1 MKIRNLILPAV
12 LLLFSLYSCEVEE
25 PFSKRSEIE
34 EGLPVKVLVPFR
46 TQPGVV
52 ITRADQGAELE
63 NRVNN
68 AYLIVFD
75 EVGNKIGSKFC
86 TEGNGM
92 EPKTGSTGTLEINT
106 ISQNR
111 AYIVGIANL
120 NDGTV
125 GTAYDI
131 TPDMLEQIT
140 TYDQL
145 CSLQVKL
152 SERGVQRGS
161 TFVMTGMVIDEEGNN
176 IIQIPG
182 SESGTSTLSGC
193 ELRFER
199 TDAKIEFIVKTEPA
213 NNSWKNFSF
222 QPNSWRVH
230 KVPAQVLVLKD
241 ENGGDADGKG
251 TEYFSSREVNFEV
264 INRDAATASYT
275 GGSFVFYMPEN
286 KKQPREAIPDNLNK
300 DAAYALRDK
309 QDKNEPAEGDELVL
323 GQEVVN
329 GEFTYAN
336 ENSTYVEMTGTLS
349 YEYTGPNDGQRYY
362 VEADV
367 RYVIHLGYAS
377 GNPNDYDTDR
387 NCNYTYTVTVR
398 GINDIEVEVTA
409 DPQGPG
415 EVRPGAEGDVIY
427 SRAGVY
433 EFDAHYDRRLITINL
448 SEIPDGQT
456 DPDAANGVTWGVR
469 TPFSNGIYDL
479 NAPDNLSGI
488 EDYKWVKFAINSD
501 YGVDDDKYVKYPGDQ
516 NYDDPRIDDGTD
528 NQPPGSSY
536 GYNGDYSNAHLL
548 DVQQFVE
555 RINEMKQEMKQDPYK
570 PTTVAVTVFIDEY
583 VYYRDPVTYTEDLSL
598 WKYSVDQPDRM
609 MYIFIVPGDSKYSP
623 DGESL
628 VINSV
633 LTFRQ
638 KSLRTIYDV
647 NNPDLTS
654 GNTIDGR
661 QGLWGLES
669 IMETGRLETGGSEI
683 ANGDSRSNGRRNT
696 LRCMLGQSYNRT
708 LKWSEVLNTSHHYAM
723 NDGYKNALYACLM
736 RNRDLNGDNI
746 VQANEIRWYLAS
758 VNQLV
763 DIYIGEYAL
772 DREAWLYPENPADR
786 PGSRDNRWHYT
797 TSTYINGNPGNPEV
811 LWSEEGASLGSYGAS
826 QNSNG
831 NLYAYRC
838 VRNLGIALDNPDTE
852 PLPLYTS
859 TYIETTG
866 EYLIDVT
873 RLNPNSRREN
883 FESGYLPEHTDIQI
897 SNLPY
902 AKFLVQGVNSDS
914 PTPEYDLES
923 PARPNYGYLYFTNE
937 QTWEMCRQYEAN
949 LQAGY
954 RMPNLRELLIMLNTL
969 PDEAWKLYE
978 KRWSFGL
985 ISYTYTKK
993 AMYMCKTQF
1002 SRAGESPFNEHGE
1015 IRLSFRMNADNKSI
1029 GLLNDARTEGGYIRA
1044 VKDVRQ

>member
-1 MKIRNLILPAV
+1 MKTKNLILPAV
-12 LLLFSLYSCEVEE
+12 VLLFSLAACEVEE
-25 PFSKRSEIE
+25 PFSKRTEVV
-34 EGLPVKVLVPFR
+34 EGLPVTVTIPFA
-46 TQPGVV
+46 TKAKAVV
-52 ITRADQGAELE
+52 TRAAQDEDLE

-68 AYLIVFD
+68 AYLLIFD
-75 EVGNKIGSKFC
+75 EAGNKIGGRYC
-86 TEGNGM
+86 TLGDGM
-92 EPKTGSTGTLEINT
+92 NQVSDSTGTLETNA

-111 AYIVGIANL
+111 ARIVGIANL
-120 NDGTV
+120 NDGSTS
-125 GTAYDI
+125 TAYDL
-131 TPDMLEQIT
+131 TPAMLDAIT

-145 CSLQVKL
+145 CSLQMKL
-152 SERGVQRGS
+152 SERSVQRGS
-161 TFVMTGMVIDEEGNN
+161 TFIMTGVAIDKTDENN
-176 IIQIPG
+176 SEWVQIPG
-182 SESGTSTLSGC
+182 SESGTVQLNC
-193 ELRFER
+193 RLRFER
-199 TDAKIEFIVKTEPA
+199 TDAKVKFVVTTNQKE
-213 NNSWKNFSF
+213 SFWEYFSF
-222 QPNSWRVH
+222 QPKEWRVC
-230 KVPAQVLVLKD
+230 KVPAQALVIRD
-241 ENGGDADGKG
+241 AEGGDADGEG
-251 TEYFSSREVNFEV
+251 TEYFSSRAVNFEE
-264 INRDAATASYT
+264 ITRDPLEASYQ

-286 KKQPREAIPDNLNK
+286 KKSPKMNIPEQGTEAEQ
-300 DAAYALRDK
+300 YALRDK

-349 YEYTGPNDGQRYY
+349 YEYTGPHDKQRYY

-501 YGVDDDKYVKYPGDQ
+501 YGVESDIFVKYPGDQ
-516 NYDDPRIDDGTD
+516 NYDDPRLEAVND
-528 NQPPGSSY
+528 NQQPGTNEHGLY
-536 GYNGDYSNAHLL
+536 GEGWENARLL
-548 DVQQFVE
+548 DVKQFVE
-555 RINEMKQEMKQDPYK
+555 RINGMKKAGK
-570 PTTVAVTVFIDEY
+570 TGTVAVTVFIDEY

-654 GNTIDGR
+654 GKTIDGR

-669 IMETGRLETGGSEI
+669 VMETGRLETGGDKI
-683 ANGDSRSNGRRNT
+683 SNGSSRNNGRLNT
-696 LRCMLGQSYNRT
+696 LRCMLGTDYNNNES
-708 LKWSEVLNTSHHYAM
+708 LHWSDVLNTSHHYAM
-723 NDGYKNALYACLM
+723 NNGYKNALYACLM

-797 TSTYINGNPGNPEV
+797 TSTYINDNPEV

-852 PLPLYTS
+852 PLPLYTY
-859 TYIETTG
+859 TYIEKNG

-902 AKFLVQGVNSDS
+902 AKFQVQGADDD
-914 PTPEYDLES
+914 YYLLED
-923 PARPNYGYLYFTNE
+923 RGGWF
-937 QTWEMCRQYEAN
+937 WENWYIVEMDFNRCIQEEAN
-949 LQAGY
+949 GELDSGY
-954 RMPNLRELLIMLNTL
+954 RMPNQRELLIMMNVL
-969 PDEAWKLYE
+969 PREAWKNYNNE
-978 KRWSFGL
+978 NHYSGYGF
-985 ISYTYTKK
+985 
-993 AMYMCKTQF
+993 YMCKTKF
-1002 SRAGESPFNEHGE
+1002 SRAGVDPYHSSRNT
-1015 IRLSFRMNADNKSI
+1015 FRMNAKDLSI
-1029 GLLNDARTEGGYIRA
+1029 GVVNEDSDRTGFIRA
-1044 VKDVRQ
+1044 VKDVR

>member
-75 EVGNKIGSKFC
+75 EVGNKIGRKFC

-92 EPKTGSTGTLEINT
+92 EPKTDNTGTLEINT

-152 SERGVQRGS
+152 NERGVQRGS
-161 TFVMTGMVIDEEGNN
+161 TFVMTGMVIDKEGNN

-182 SESGTSTLSGC
+182 SESGPSTLSGC

-241 ENGGDADGKG
+241 ENGGDADGEG

-286 KKQPREAIPDNLNK
+286 KKQPRAVIPDNPNK

-309 QDKNEPAEGDELVL
+309 QDKNTPAEGDDTVS
-323 GQEVVN
+323 GQTEIN

-336 ENSTYVEMTGTLS
+336 ENSTYVEITGTLS
-349 YEYTGPNDGQRYY
+349 YEYVGQQDNNTYY
-362 VEADV
+362 VEADT
-367 RYVIHLGYAS
+367 RYIVHLGYAS

-427 SRAGVY
+427 SRVGVY
-433 EFDAHYDRRLITINL
+433 EFDAHYDRRLIH
-448 SEIPDGQT
+448 IPLDQIPAVEG
-456 DPDAANGVTWGVR
+456 GVTWGVR

-479 NAPDNLSGI
+479 NAPDNVNGI

-501 YGVDDDKYVKYPGDQ
+501 YGVGSDEFVKYPGDQ
-516 NYDDPRIDDGTD
+516 NYNDPKIDDGTD
-528 NQPPGSSY
+528 DLPPGSSY
-536 GYNGDYSNAHLL
+536 GYADNYRDARLL
-548 DVQQFVE
+548 DVKQFVE
-555 RINEMKQEMKQDPYK
+555 RINEMKKDTDQNKLE
-570 PTTVAVTVFIDEY
+570 TVAVTVFIDEY
-583 VYYRDPVTYTEDLSL
+583 VYYRNPVTYTEDLSL

-669 IMETGRLETGGSEI
+669 VMETGRLETGGPAI
-683 ANGDSRSNGRRNT
+683 SNGSSRNNGRLNT
-696 LRCMLGQSYNRT
+696 LRCMLGTDYNNNES
-708 LKWSEVLNTSHHYAM
+708 LHWSDVLNTSHHYAM

-797 TSTYINGNPGNPEV
+797 TSTYNNDNPEV

-826 QNSNG
+826 QSING
-831 NLYAYRC
+831 RLYAYRC

-852 PLPLYTS
+852 PLPLYTC
-859 TYIETTG
+859 TETTNG

-873 RLNPNSRREN
+873 RLTPNSRREN
-883 FESGYLPEHTDIQI
+883 FEPGYLPEHTDIQI

-902 AKFLVQGVNSDS
+902 AKFQVQGVNSDS
-914 PTPEYDLES
+914 PTPD
-923 PARPNYGYLYFTNE
+923 YGYIWNLAKTDFSNHL
-937 QTWEMCRQYEAN
+937 TWEECLQHEISEN
-949 LQAGY
+949 LPSGY

-969 PDEAWKLYE
+969 PESAWKT
-978 KRWSFGL
+978 
-985 ISYTYTKK
+985 YTYGLTRSK
-993 AMYMCKTQF
+993 AMYMCKTRF
-1002 SRAGESPFNEHGE
+1002 SRAGQYPFGSN
-1015 IRLSFRMNADNKSI
+1015 RLSFRMNANDKSI
-1029 GLLNDARTEGGYIRA
+1029 GLLNDATSDRGYIRA
-1044 VKDVRQ
+1044 VKDVRQE

>member
-1 MKIRNLILPAV
+1 MKTKNLILPAV
-12 LLLFSLYSCEVEE
+12 VLLFSLAACEVEE
-25 PFSKRSEIE
+25 PFSKRTEVV
-34 EGLPVKVLVPFR
+34 EGLPVTVTIPFA
-46 TQPGVV
+46 TKAKAVV
-52 ITRADQGAELE
+52 TRAAQDEDLE

-68 AYLIVFD
+68 AYLLIFD
-75 EVGNKIGSKFC
+75 EAGNKIGGRYC
-86 TEGNGM
+86 TLGDGM
-92 EPKTGSTGTLEINT
+92 NQVSDSTGTLETNA

-111 AYIVGIANL
+111 ARIVGIANL
-120 NDGTV
+120 NDGSTS
-125 GTAYDI
+125 TAYDL
-131 TPDMLEQIT
+131 TPAMLDAIT

-145 CSLQVKL
+145 CSLQMKL
-152 SERGVQRGS
+152 SERSVQRGS
-161 TFVMTGMVIDEEGNN
+161 TFIMTGVAIDKTDENN
-176 IIQIPG
+176 SEWVQIPG
-182 SESGTSTLSGC
+182 SESGTVQLNC
-193 ELRFER
+193 RLRFER
-199 TDAKIEFIVKTEPA
+199 TDAKVKFVVTTNQKE
-213 NNSWKNFSF
+213 SFWEYFSF
-222 QPNSWRVH
+222 QPKEWRVC
-230 KVPAQVLVLKD
+230 KVPAQALVIRD
-241 ENGGDADGKG
+241 AEGGDADGEG
-251 TEYFSSREVNFEV
+251 TEYFSSRAVNFEE
-264 INRDAATASYT
+264 ITRDPLEASYQ

-286 KKQPREAIPDNLNK
+286 KKSPKMNIPEQGTEAEQ
-300 DAAYALRDK
+300 YALRDK

-349 YEYTGPNDGQRYY
+349 YEYTGPHDKQRYY

-448 SEIPDGQT
+448 SERPDGQT

-501 YGVDDDKYVKYPGDQ
+501 YGVESDIFVKYPGDQ
-516 NYDDPRIDDGTD
+516 NYDDPRLEAVND
-528 NQPPGSSY
+528 NQQPGTNEHGLY
-536 GYNGDYSNAHLL
+536 GEGWENARLL
-548 DVQQFVE
+548 DVKQFVE
-555 RINEMKQEMKQDPYK
+555 RINGMKKAGK
-570 PTTVAVTVFIDEY
+570 TGTVAVTVFIDEY

-654 GNTIDGR
+654 GKTIDGR

-669 IMETGRLETGGSEI
+669 VMETGRLETGGDKI
-683 ANGDSRSNGRRNT
+683 SNGSSRNNGRLNT
-696 LRCMLGQSYNRT
+696 LRCMLGTDYNNNES
-708 LKWSEVLNTSHHYAM
+708 LHWSDVLNTSHHYAM
-723 NDGYKNALYACLM
+723 NNGYKNALYACLM

-797 TSTYINGNPGNPEV
+797 TSTYINGNPEV

-852 PLPLYTS
+852 PLPLYTY
-859 TYIETTG
+859 TYIEKNG

-902 AKFLVQGVNSDS
+902 AKFQVQGVNSDS

-978 KRWSFGL
+978 ERWSFGL

-1044 VKDVRQ
+1044 VKDVR

>member
-1 MKIRNLILPAV
+1 MKTKNLILPVIA
-12 LLLFSLYSCEVEE
+12 LLFSLAACEVEE
-25 PFSKRSEIE
+25 PFSKRTEVV
-34 EGLPVKVLVPFR
+34 EGLPVTVTIPFA
-46 TQPGVV
+46 TKAKAVV
-52 ITRADQGAELE
+52 TRAAQDEDLE

-68 AYLIVFD
+68 AYLLIFD
-75 EVGNKIGSKFC
+75 EAGNKIGGRYC
-86 TEGNGM
+86 TQGYGM
-92 EPKTGSTGTLEINT
+92 NQVSDSTGTLETNA

-111 AYIVGIANL
+111 ARIVGIANL
-120 NDGTV
+120 NDGSTS
-125 GTAYDI
+125 TAYDL
-131 TPDMLEQIT
+131 TPAMLDAIT

-145 CSLQVKL
+145 CSLQMKL
-152 SERGVQRGS
+152 SERSVQRGS
-161 TFVMTGMVIDEEGNN
+161 TFIMTGVAIDKTDENN
-176 IIQIPG
+176 SEWVQIPG
-182 SESGTSTLSGC
+182 SESGKVQLNC
-193 ELRFER
+193 RLRFER
-199 TDAKIEFIVKTEPA
+199 TDAKVKFVVNAEVPEDKE
-213 NNSWKNFSF
+213 NFWENFSF
-222 QPNSWRVH
+222 QPKEWRVC
-230 KVPAQVLVLKD
+230 KVPAQALVIRD
-241 ENGGDADGKG
+241 AEGGDADGEG
-251 TEYFSSREVNFEV
+251 TEYFSSRAVNFEE
-264 INRDAATASYT
+264 ITRNPLTASYQ

-286 KKQPREAIPDNLNK
+286 KKSPKMNIPDQGTE
-300 DAAYALRDK
+300 AEQYALRDK

-349 YEYTGPNDGQRYY
+349 YEYTELNDNQRYY

-377 GNPNDYDTDR
+377 GDPNDYDTDR

-433 EFDAHYDRRLITINL
+433 EFDAHYDRRLITIDL

-479 NAPDNLSGI
+479 NAPDSLSGI

-501 YGVDDDKYVKYPGDQ
+501 YGVDNDKFVKYPGDQ
-516 NYDDPRIDDGTD
+516 NYDDPRPEAVND
-528 NQPPGSSY
+528 NQRPGTNEHGLY
-536 GYNGDYSNAHLL
+536 GEGWENARLL
-548 DVQQFVE
+548 DVRQFVE
-555 RINEMKQEMKQDPYK
+555 WINEMKKAGE
-570 PTTVAVTVFIDEY
+570 TGTVAVTVFIDEY
-583 VYYRDPVTYTEDLSL
+583 VYYRDPATYTEDLSL

-647 NNPDLTS
+647 NNSDLTS
-654 GNTIDGR
+654 GKTIDGR

-669 IMETGRLETGGSEI
+669 IMETGRLETGGRAI
-683 ANGDSRSNGRRNT
+683 SNGNSRDNGRLNT
-696 LRCMLGQSYNRT
+696 LRCMLGTDYNNNES
-708 LKWSEVLNTSHHYAM
+708 LHWSDVLNTSDHYAM
-723 NDGYKNALYACLM
+723 NSGYKNALYACLM

-786 PGSRDNRWHYT
+786 ENSTYWHYT
-797 TSTYINGNPGNPEV
+797 TSTYNDGNPEV
-811 LWSEEGASLGSYGAS
+811 LWSEEGASLGSYGVS
-826 QNSNG
+826 QG
-831 NLYAYRC
+831 HTEGKYAYRC

-852 PLPLYTS
+852 PLPLYTY
-859 TYIETTG
+859 TETNG

-883 FESGYLPEHTDIQI
+883 FESGYLPEHTDVQI

-902 AKFLVQGVNSDS
+902 AKFQVQGVDIPS
-914 PTPEYDLES
+914 PQCDTRGNLLT
-923 PARPNYGYLYFTNE
+923 GVTFYFKNE
-937 QTWEMCRQYEAN
+937 QRWTDCKQYEDDG
-949 LQAGY
+949 LITGGY
-954 RMPNLRELLIMLNTL
+954 RLPNLRELLIMLNTL
-969 PDEAWKLYE
+969 PETAWKSYE
-978 KRWSFGL
+978 ATYLGR
-985 ISYTYTKK
+985 TYTSK

-1002 SRAGESPFNEHGE
+1002 SRAGKDHFGTN
-1015 IRLSFRMNADNKSI
+1015 RLSFRMNADNKSI
-1029 GLLNDARTEGGYIRA
+1029 GLLNDAGTEGGYIRA
-1044 VKDVRQ
+1044 VKDVR

>member
-1 MKIRNLILPAV
+1 MKTKNLILPVVA
-12 LLLFSLYSCEVEE
+12 LLFSLAACEVEE
-25 PFSKRSEIE
+25 PFSKRTEVI
-34 EGLPVKVLVPFR
+34 EGLPVTVTIPFA
-46 TQPGVV
+46 TKAKAVV
-52 ITRADQGAELE
+52 TRAAQDEDLE

-68 AYLIVFD
+68 AYLLIFD
-75 EVGNKIGSKFC
+75 EAGNKIGGRYC
-86 TEGNGM
+86 TQGDGM
-92 EPKTGSTGTLEINT
+92 NQVSDSTGTLETNA

-111 AYIVGIANL
+111 ARIVGIANL
-120 NDGTV
+120 NDGSTS
-125 GTAYDI
+125 TAYDL
-131 TPDMLEQIT
+131 TPAMLDAIT

-145 CSLQVKL
+145 CSLQMKL
-152 SERGVQRGS
+152 SERSVQRGS
-161 TFVMTGMVIDEEGNN
+161 TFIMTGVAIDKTDENN
-176 IIQIPG
+176 SEWVQIPG
-182 SESGTSTLSGC
+182 SESGKVQLNC
-193 ELRFER
+193 RLRFER
-199 TDAKIEFIVKTEPA
+199 TDAKVKFVVTTNKKE
-213 NNSWKNFSF
+213 SFWEYFSF
-222 QPNSWRVH
+222 QPKEWRVC
-230 KVPAQVLVLKD
+230 KVPAQALVIRDAK
-241 ENGGDADGKG
+241 GGDADGEG
-251 TEYFSSREVNFEV
+251 TEYFSSRAVNFEE
-264 INRDAATASYT
+264 ITRDPLTASYQ

-286 KKQPREAIPDNLNK
+286 KKSPKMNISEQGTEAEQ
-300 DAAYALRDK
+300 YALRDK

-377 GNPNDYDTDR
+377 GDPNDYDTDR

-448 SEIPDGQT
+448 SDIPDGQT

-479 NAPDNLSGI
+479 NAPDNFSGI

-501 YGVDDDKYVKYPGDQ
+501 YGVANDKFVKYPGDQ
-516 NYDDPRIDDGTD
+516 NYNDLRPEAVND
-528 NQPPGSSY
+528 NQRPGTNEHGLY
-536 GYNGDYSNAHLL
+536 GEGWENARLL
-548 DVQQFVE
+548 DVQQFVK
-555 RINEMKQEMKQDPYK
+555 RINEMKKDPNK
-570 PTTVAVTVFIDEY
+570 PATVAVTVFIDEY
-583 VYYRDPVTYTEDLSL
+583 VYYRNPVTYDNDLSL

-647 NNPDLTS
+647 NNPDLTN
-654 GNTIDGR
+654 GNTINGR

-669 IMETGRLETGGSEI
+669 IMETGRLETGGSAI

-696 LRCMLGQSYNRT
+696 LRCMLGTDYNNNES
-708 LKWSEVLNTSHHYAM
+708 LHWSDVLNTSDHYAM
-723 NDGYKNALYACLM
+723 NSGYKNALYACLM
-736 RNRDLNGDNI
+736 RNRDLNGDNV

-786 PGSRDNRWHYT
+786 DNKTYWHYT
-797 TSTYINGNPGNPEV
+797 TSTYNNGNPEV

-826 QNSNG
+826 QSSNG
-831 NLYAYRC
+831 SLYAYRC
-838 VRNLGIALDNPDTE
+838 VRNLGITLDNPDTE
-852 PLPLYTS
+852 PLPLYTY
-859 TYIETTG
+859 TETTNG

-873 RLNPNSRREN
+873 RLTPNSRREN
-883 FESGYLPEHTDIQI
+883 FEPGYLPEHTDIQI

-902 AKFLVQGVNSDS
+902 ARFQVQGADSDF
-914 PTPEYDLES
+914 PTPEYEIEYYGPLDYGLE
-923 PARPNYGYLYFTNE
+923 FTNE
-937 QTWEMCRQYEAN
+937 QTWEECLQYEDRGS
-949 LQAGY
+949 LTAGY
-954 RMPNLRELLIMLNTL
+954 RLPNQRELLIMLNIL
-969 PDEAWKLYE
+969 PDEAW
-978 KRWSFGL
+978 R
-985 ISYTYTKK
+985 SYQESHWTGTKSKK
-993 AMYMCKTQF
+993 AMYMCKTRF
-1002 SRAGESPFNEHGE
+1002 SRAGQYPFGSN
-1015 IRLSFRMNADNKSI
+1015 RLSFRMNANDKSI
-1029 GLLNDARTEGGYIRA
+1029 GLLNDATSDRGYIRA
-1044 VKDVRQ
+1044 VKDVR

>member
-1 MKIRNLILPAV
+1 MKTKNLILPVVA
-12 LLLFSLYSCEVEE
+12 LLFSLAACEVEE
-25 PFSKRSEIE
+25 PFSKRTEVV
-34 EGLPVKVLVPFR
+34 EGLPVTVTIPFA
-46 TQPGVV
+46 TKAKAVV
-52 ITRADQGAELE
+52 TRAAQDEDLE

-68 AYLIVFD
+68 AYLLIFD
-75 EVGNKIGSKFC
+75 EAGNKIGGSYC
-86 TEGNGM
+86 TQGDGM
-92 EPKTGSTGTLEINT
+92 NQVSDSTGTLETNA

-111 AYIVGIANL
+111 ARIVGIANL
-120 NDGTV
+120 NDGSTS
-125 GTAYDI
+125 TAYDL
-131 TPDMLEQIT
+131 TPAMLDAIT

-145 CSLQVKL
+145 CSLQMKL
-152 SERGVQRGS
+152 SERSVQRGS
-161 TFVMTGMVIDEEGNN
+161 TFIMTGVAIDKTDENN
-176 IIQIPG
+176 SEWVQIPG
-182 SESGTSTLSGC
+182 SESGKVQLNC
-193 ELRFER
+193 RLRFER
-199 TDAKIEFIVKTEPA
+199 TDAKVKFVVTTNKKE
-213 NNSWKNFSF
+213 SFWEYFSF
-222 QPNSWRVH
+222 QPKEWRVC
-230 KVPAQVLVLKD
+230 KVPAQALVIRDAK
-241 ENGGDADGKG
+241 GGDADGEG
-251 TEYFSSREVNFEV
+251 TEYFSSRAVNFEE
-264 INRDAATASYT
+264 ITRDPLTASYQ

-286 KKQPREAIPDNLNK
+286 KKSPKMNISEQGTEAEQ
-300 DAAYALRDK
+300 YALRDK

-349 YEYTGPNDGQRYY
+349 YEYTRPNDGQRYY

-377 GNPNDYDTDR
+377 GDPNDYDTDR

-448 SEIPDGQT
+448 SDIPDGQT

-479 NAPDNLSGI
+479 NAPDNFSGI

-501 YGVDDDKYVKYPGDQ
+501 YGVANDKFVKYPGDQ
-516 NYDDPRIDDGTD
+516 NYNDLRPEAVND
-528 NQPPGSSY
+528 NQRPGTNEHGLY
-536 GYNGDYSNAHLL
+536 GEGWENARLL
-548 DVQQFVE
+548 DVQQFVK
-555 RINEMKQEMKQDPYK
+555 RINEMKKDPNK
-570 PTTVAVTVFIDEY
+570 PATVAVTVFIDEY
-583 VYYRDPVTYTEDLSL
+583 VYYRNPVTYDNELSL

-647 NNPDLTS
+647 NNPDLTN
-654 GNTIDGR
+654 GNTIDDR

-669 IMETGRLETGGSEI
+669 IMETGRLETGGSAI

-696 LRCMLGQSYNRT
+696 LRCMLGKDYNNNES
-708 LKWSEVLNTSHHYAM
+708 LHWSDVLNTSDHYAM
-723 NDGYKNALYACLM
+723 NSGYKNALYACLM
-736 RNRDLNGDNI
+736 RNRDLNGDNV

-786 PGSRDNRWHYT
+786 DNKTYWHYT
-797 TSTYINGNPGNPEV
+797 TSTYNNGNPEV

-826 QNSNG
+826 QSSNG
-831 NLYAYRC
+831 SLYAYRC
-838 VRNLGIALDNPDTE
+838 VRNLGIT
-852 PLPLYTS
+852 
-859 TYIETTG
+859 
-866 EYLIDVT
+866 YLIDVT
-873 RLNPNSRREN
+873 RLTPNSRREN
-883 FESGYLPEHTDIQI
+883 FEPGYLPEHTDIQI

-902 AKFLVQGVNSDS
+902 ARFQVQGADSDF
-914 PTPEYDLES
+914 PTPEYEIEYYGPLDYGLE
-923 PARPNYGYLYFTNE
+923 FTNE
-937 QTWEMCRQYEAN
+937 QTWEECLQYEDRGS
-949 LQAGY
+949 LTAGY
-954 RMPNLRELLIMLNTL
+954 RLPNQRELLIMLNIL
-969 PDEAWKLYE
+969 RIFFL
-978 KRWSFGL
+978 
-985 ISYTYTKK
+985 
-993 AMYMCKTQF
+993 
-1002 SRAGESPFNEHGE
+1002 
-1015 IRLSFRMNADNKSI
+1015 
-1029 GLLNDARTEGGYIRA
+1029 
-1044 VKDVRQ
+1044 

>member
-1 MKIRNLILPAV
+1 MKTKNLILPVVA
-12 LLLFSLYSCEVEE
+12 LLFSLAACEVEE
-25 PFSKRSEIE
+25 PFSKRTEVV
-34 EGLPVKVLVPFR
+34 EGLPVTVTIPFA
-46 TQPGVV
+46 TKAKAVV
-52 ITRADQGAELE
+52 TRAAQDEDLE

-68 AYLIVFD
+68 AYLLIFD
-75 EVGNKIGSKFC
+75 EAGNKIGGRYC
-86 TEGNGM
+86 TQGDGM
-92 EPKTGSTGTLEINT
+92 NQVSDSIGTLETNA

-111 AYIVGIANL
+111 ARIVGIANL
-120 NDGTV
+120 NDGSTS
-125 GTAYDI
+125 TAYDL
-131 TPDMLEQIT
+131 TPAMLDAIT

-145 CSLQVKL
+145 CSLQMKL
-152 SERGVQRGS
+152 SERSVQRGS
-161 TFVMTGMVIDEEGNN
+161 TFIMTGVAIDKTDENN
-176 IIQIPG
+176 SEWVQIPG
-182 SESGTSTLSGC
+182 SESGKVQLNC
-193 ELRFER
+193 RLRFER
-199 TDAKIEFIVKTEPA
+199 TDAKVKFVVTTNKKE
-213 NNSWKNFSF
+213 NFWEYFSF
-222 QPNSWRVH
+222 QPKEWRVC
-230 KVPAQVLVLKD
+230 KVPAQALVIRDAK
-241 ENGGDADGKG
+241 GGDADGEG
-251 TEYFSSREVNFEV
+251 AEYFSSRAVNFEE
-264 INRDAATASYT
+264 ITRDPLTASYQ

-286 KKQPREAIPDNLNK
+286 KKSPKMNIPDQGTE
-300 DAAYALRDK
+300 AEQYALRDK

-377 GNPNDYDTDR
+377 GDPNDYDTDR

-409 DPQGPG
+409 NPQGPG

-448 SEIPDGQT
+448 SDIPDGQT

-479 NAPDNLSGI
+479 NAHDNFSGI

-501 YGVDDDKYVKYPGDQ
+501 YGVKDDKYVKYPGDQ
-516 NYDDPRIDDGTD
+516 NYDDPLINDGTD

-536 GYNGDYSNAHLL
+536 GYTGNYQEAHLL
-548 DVQQFVE
+548 DVKQFVE
-555 RINEMKQEMKQDPYK
+555 RINGMKKKGE
-570 PTTVAVTVFIDEY
+570 TGTVAVTVFIDEY

-609 MYIFIVPGDSKYSP
+609 MYLFIVPGDSKYSP

-647 NNPDLTS
+647 NNPDLTN
-654 GNTIDGR
+654 GNTINGR

-669 IMETGRLETGGSEI
+669 VMETGRLETGGDKI
-683 ANGDSRSNGRRNT
+683 SNGSSRNNGRLNT
-696 LRCMLGQSYNRT
+696 LRCMLGTNYNNNKS
-708 LKWSEVLNTSHHYAM
+708 LHWSDVLNTYDHYAM
-723 NDGYKNALYACLM
+723 NSGYENALYACLM

-772 DREAWLYPENPADR
+772 DREAWLYPENAADR
-786 PGSRDNRWHYT
+786 DNNTIWHYT
-797 TSTYINGNPGNPEV
+797 TSTYNNDNPEV

-826 QNSNG
+826 QSING
-831 NLYAYRC
+831 PLYAYRC
-838 VRNLGIALDNPDTE
+838 VRNLGITLDNPDTE
-852 PLPLYTS
+852 PLPLYTC
-859 TYIETTG
+859 TETTNG

-873 RLNPNSRREN
+873 RLTPNSRREN
-883 FESGYLPEHTDIQI
+883 FEPGYLPEHTDIQI

-902 AKFLVQGVNSDS
+902 AKFQVQGPESDY
-914 PTPEYDLES
+914 PEPDYRYIAWEVKTDFANDL
-923 PARPNYGYLYFTNE
+923 
-937 QTWEMCRQYEAN
+937 TWEEC
-949 LQAGY
+949 LQHEERSGALSSGY

-969 PDEAWKLYE
+969 PESAWKT
-978 KRWSFGL
+978 
-985 ISYTYTKK
+985 YTYGLSRSK
-993 AMYMCKTQF
+993 AMYMCKTEF
-1002 SRAGESPFNEHGE
+1002 SRAGKDHFGAN
-1015 IRLSFRMNADNKSI
+1015 RRSFRMNANDKSI
-1029 GLLNDARTEGGYIRA
+1029 GLLNDATSDRGYIRA
-1044 VKDVRQ
+1044 VKDVR

>member
-1 MKIRNLILPAV
+1 MKTKNLILPVVA
-12 LLLFSLYSCEVEE
+12 LLFSLAACEVEE
-25 PFSKRSEIE
+25 PFSKRTEVV
-34 EGLPVKVLVPFR
+34 EGLPVTVTIPFA
-46 TQPGVV
+46 TKAKAVV
-52 ITRADQGAELE
+52 TRAAQDEDLE

-68 AYLIVFD
+68 AYLLIFD
-75 EVGNKIGSKFC
+75 EAGNKIGGRYC
-86 TEGNGM
+86 TQGDGM
-92 EPKTGSTGTLEINT
+92 NQVSNSTGTLETNA

-111 AYIVGIANL
+111 ARIVGIANL
-120 NDGTV
+120 NDGSTS
-125 GTAYDI
+125 TAYDL
-131 TPDMLEQIT
+131 TPAMLDAIT

-145 CSLQVKL
+145 CSLQMKL
-152 SERGVQRGS
+152 SERSVQRGS
-161 TFVMTGMVIDEEGNN
+161 TFIMTGVAIDKTDENN
-176 IIQIPG
+176 SEWVQIPG
-182 SESGTSTLSGC
+182 SESGKVQLNC
-193 ELRFER
+193 RLRFER
-199 TDAKIEFIVKTEPA
+199 TDAKVKFVVTTNKKE
-213 NNSWKNFSF
+213 SFWEYFSF
-222 QPNSWRVH
+222 QPKEWRVC
-230 KVPAQVLVLKD
+230 KVPAQALVIRD
-241 ENGGDADGKG
+241 AEGGDADGEG
-251 TEYFSSREVNFEV
+251 TEYFSSRAVNFEE
-264 INRDAATASYT
+264 ITRDPLTASYQ

-286 KKQPREAIPDNLNK
+286 KKSPKMNISEQGTEAEQ
-300 DAAYALRDK
+300 YALRDK

-448 SEIPDGQT
+448 ADIPDGQT

-469 TPFSNGIYDL
+469 TPFSKGIYDL
-479 NAPDNLSGI
+479 NAPDTDNLSGI

-501 YGVDDDKYVKYPGDQ
+501 YGVADDKYVKYPGDQ
-516 NYDDPRIDDGTD
+516 NYDDQLINDGTD

-536 GYNGDYSNAHLL
+536 GYTGNYQEARLL
-548 DVQQFVE
+548 DVKQFVE
-555 RINEMKQEMKQDPYK
+555 RINGMKKAGE
-570 PTTVAVTVFIDEY
+570 TGTVAVTVFIDEY
-583 VYYRDPVTYTEDLSL
+583 VYYRDPVTYIEELSL

-609 MYIFIVPGDSKYSP
+609 MYLFIVPGDSKYSP

-647 NNPDLTS
+647 NNPDLTN
-654 GNTIDGR
+654 GNTRDGR

-669 IMETGRLETGGSEI
+669 VMETGRLETGGDKI
-683 ANGDSRSNGRRNT
+683 SNGSSRNNGRLNT
-696 LRCMLGQSYNRT
+696 LRCMLGKDYNNNES
-708 LKWSEVLNTSHHYAM
+708 LHWSDVLNTSDHYAM
-723 NDGYKNALYACLM
+723 NSDYENALYACLM

-772 DREAWLYPENPADR
+772 DREAWLYPENAADR
-786 PGSRDNRWHYT
+786 DNKTIWHYT
-797 TSTYINGNPGNPEV
+797 TSTYNNGNPEV

-826 QNSNG
+826 QSSNG

-852 PLPLYTS
+852 PLLLYTC
-859 TYIETTG
+859 TETTNG

-873 RLNPNSRREN
+873 RLTPNSRREN
-883 FESGYLPEHTDIQI
+883 FEQGYLPEHTDIQI

-902 AKFLVQGVNSDS
+902 AKFQVQGADSDF
-914 PTPEYDLES
+914 PTPEYEIEYYGPLDYGLE
-923 PARPNYGYLYFTNE
+923 FTNE
-937 QTWEMCRQYEAN
+937 QTWEECLQYEDRGS
-949 LQAGY
+949 LTAGY
-954 RMPNLRELLIMLNTL
+954 RLPNQRELLIMLNIL
-969 PDEAWKLYE
+969 PDEAW
-978 KRWSFGL
+978 R
-985 ISYTYTKK
+985 SYQESHWTGTKSKK
-993 AMYMCKTQF
+993 AMYMCKTRF
-1002 SRAGESPFNEHGE
+1002 SRAGQYPFGSN
-1015 IRLSFRMNADNKSI
+1015 RLSFRMNANDKSI
-1029 GLLNDARTEGGYIRA
+1029 GLLNDATSDRGYIRA

>member
-1 MKIRNLILPAV
+1 MKTKNLILPVVA
-12 LLLFSLYSCEVEE
+12 LLFSLAACEVEE
-25 PFSKRSEIE
+25 PFSKRTEVV
-34 EGLPVKVLVPFR
+34 EGLPVTVTIPFA
-46 TQPGVV
+46 TKAKAVV
-52 ITRADQGAELE
+52 TRAAQDEDLE

-68 AYLIVFD
+68 AYLLIFD
-75 EVGNKIGSKFC
+75 EAGNKIGGRYC
-86 TEGNGM
+86 TQGDGM
-92 EPKTGSTGTLEINT
+92 NQVSDSTGTLETNA

-111 AYIVGIANL
+111 ARIVGIANL
-120 NDGTV
+120 NDGSTS
-125 GTAYDI
+125 TAYDL
-131 TPDMLEQIT
+131 TPAMLDAIT

-145 CSLQVKL
+145 CSLQMKL
-152 SERGVQRGS
+152 SERSVQRGS
-161 TFVMTGMVIDEEGNN
+161 TFIMTGVAIDKTDENN
-176 IIQIPG
+176 SEWVQIPG
-182 SESGTSTLSGC
+182 SESGKVQLNC
-193 ELRFER
+193 RLRFER
-199 TDAKIEFIVKTEPA
+199 TDAKVKFVVTTNKKE
-213 NNSWKNFSF
+213 SFWEYFSF
-222 QPNSWRVH
+222 QPKEWRVC
-230 KVPAQVLVLKD
+230 KVPAQALVIRDAK
-241 ENGGDADGKG
+241 GGDADGEG
-251 TEYFSSREVNFEV
+251 TEYFSSRAVNFEE
-264 INRDAATASYT
+264 ITRDPLTASYQ

-286 KKQPREAIPDNLNK
+286 KKSPKMNISEQGTEAEQ
-300 DAAYALRDK
+300 YALRDK

-377 GNPNDYDTDR
+377 GDPNDYDTDR

-488 EDYKWVKFAINSD
+488 EDYKWVKFAVNSD
-501 YGVDDDKYVKYPGDQ
+501 YGVANDKYVKYPGDQ
-516 NYDDPRIDDGTD
+516 NYDDLKINDGTD
-528 NQPPGSSY
+528 NLPPGSSY
-536 GYNGDYSNAHLL
+536 GYTGNYQEARLL
-548 DVQQFVE
+548 DVKQFVK
-555 RINEMKQEMKQDPYK
+555 RINGMKKAGE
-570 PTTVAVTVFIDEY
+570 TGTVAVTVFIDEY

-647 NNPDLTS
+647 NNPDLTN
-654 GNTIDGR
+654 GNTINGR

-669 IMETGRLETGGSEI
+669 VMETGRLETGGNKI
-683 ANGDSRSNGRRNT
+683 SNGNSRNNGRLNT
-696 LRCMLGQSYNRT
+696 LRCMLGTNYNNNES
-708 LKWSEVLNTSHHYAM
+708 LHWSDVLNTSDHYAM
-723 NDGYKNALYACLM
+723 NSGYENALYACLM

-786 PGSRDNRWHYT
+786 DNKTYWHYT
-797 TSTYINGNPGNPEV
+797 TSTYNNGNPEV

-826 QNSNG
+826 QSSNG
-831 NLYAYRC
+831 SLYAYKC

-852 PLPLYTS
+852 PLPLYTY
-859 TYIETTG
+859 TETTNG

-873 RLNPNSRREN
+873 RLTPNSRREN
-883 FESGYLPEHTDIQI
+883 FEPGYLPEHTDIQI

-902 AKFLVQGVNSDS
+902 AKFQVQGVNSDS
-914 PTPEYDLES
+914 PTPD
-923 PARPNYGYLYFTNE
+923 YGYIWYLAKTDFSNHL
-937 QTWEMCRQYEAN
+937 TWEECLQHEISEN
-949 LQAGY
+949 LSSGY

-969 PDEAWKLYE
+969 PESAWK
-978 KRWSFGL
+978 
-985 ISYTYTKK
+985 TYTSGLTHRSK

-1002 SRAGESPFNEHGE
+1002 SRAGKDHFGAN
-1015 IRLSFRMNADNKSI
+1015 RLSFRMNANDKSI
-1029 GLLNDARTEGGYIRA
+1029 GLLNDATSDRGYIRA
-1044 VKDVRQ
+1044 VKDVR

>member
-1 MKIRNLILPAV
+1 MKTKNLILPVVA
-12 LLLFSLYSCEVEE
+12 LLFSLAACEVEE
-25 PFSKRSEIE
+25 PFSKRTEVV
-34 EGLPVKVLVPFR
+34 EGLPVTVTIPFA
-46 TQPGVV
+46 TKAKAVV
-52 ITRADQGAELE
+52 TRAAQDEDLE

-68 AYLIVFD
+68 AYLLIFD
-75 EVGNKIGSKFC
+75 EAGNKIGGRYC
-86 TEGNGM
+86 TQGDGM
-92 EPKTGSTGTLEINT
+92 NQVSDSTGTLETNA

-111 AYIVGIANL
+111 ARIVGIANL
-120 NDGTV
+120 NDGSTS
-125 GTAYDI
+125 TAYDL
-131 TPDMLEQIT
+131 TPAMLDAIT

-145 CSLQVKL
+145 CSFQMKL
-152 SERGVQRGS
+152 SERSVQRGS
-161 TFVMTGMVIDEEGNN
+161 TFIMTGVAIDKTDENN
-176 IIQIPG
+176 SEWVQIPG
-182 SESGTSTLSGC
+182 SESGKVQLNC
-193 ELRFER
+193 RLRFER
-199 TDAKIEFIVKTEPA
+199 TDAKVKFVVNAEVPEDKI
-213 NNSWKNFSF
+213 NLWEHFSF
-222 QPNSWRVH
+222 QPKEWRVC
-230 KVPAQVLVLKD
+230 KVPAQALVIRDAK
-241 ENGGDADGKG
+241 GGDADGEG
-251 TEYFSSREVNFEV
+251 TEYFSSRAVNFEE
-264 INRDAATASYT
+264 ITRDPLTASFQS
-275 GGSFVFYMPEN
+275 GSFVFYMPEN
-286 KKQPREAIPDNLNK
+286 KKSPKMNISEQGTEAK
-300 DAAYALRDK
+300 QYALRDK
-309 QDKNEPAEGDELVL
+309 QDKNKPAEGDELVL

-349 YEYTGPNDGQRYY
+349 YEYTGPYDGQRYY

-377 GNPNDYDTDR
+377 GDPNDYDTDR

-448 SEIPDGQT
+448 SDIPDGQT

-479 NAPDNLSGI
+479 NDPYNFSGI

-501 YGVDDDKYVKYPGDQ
+501 YGVANDKFVKYPGDQ
-516 NYDDPRIDDGTD
+516 NYDDPKIDDGD
-528 NQPPGSSY
+528 NLPPGSSY
-536 GYNGDYSNAHLL
+536 DYTGNYIEARLL
-548 DVQQFVE
+548 DVKQFVE
-555 RINEMKQEMKQDPYK
+555 RINGMKKEGK
-570 PTTVAVTVFIDEY
+570 TGTVAVTVFIDEY
-583 VYYRDPVTYTEDLSL
+583 VYYRNPVTYVEDLSL

-638 KSLRTIYDV
+638 KSLRTVYNVDH
-647 NNPDLTS
+647 PDLAQDPDQ
-654 GNTIDGR
+654 NDNY

-669 IMETGRLETGGSEI
+669 IMETGRLETGGSNI
-683 ANGDSRSNGRRNT
+683 DNGDSRSNGRRNT
-696 LRCMLGQSYNRT
+696 LRCMLGPNYNRT
-708 LKWSEVLNTSHHYAM
+708 LRWSDVLNTSDHYAM
-723 NDGYKNALYACLM
+723 NSGYENALYACLM

-786 PGSRDNRWHYT
+786 DNETYWHYT
-797 TSTYINGNPGNPEV
+797 TSTYNNGNPEV
-811 LWSEEGASLGSYGAS
+811 LWAEEGASLGSYGAS
-826 QNSNG
+826 QNNTKG
-831 NLYAYRC
+831 EYAYRC

-852 PLPLYTS
+852 PLLLYTY
-859 TYIETTG
+859 TETTNG

-883 FESGYLPEHTDIQI
+883 FEPGYLPEHTDIQI

-902 AKFLVQGVNSDS
+902 AKFQVQGAGSDI
-914 PTPEYDLES
+914 PAPKYEIEYYGPWDYGLE
-923 PARPNYGYLYFTNE
+923 FTNE
-937 QTWEMCRQYEAN
+937 QTWEECLQYEDGGR
-949 LQAGY
+949 LTAGY
-954 RMPNLRELLIMLNTL
+954 RLPNQRELLIMLNIL
-969 PDEAWKLYE
+969 PDEAW
-978 KRWSFGL
+978 R
-985 ISYTYTKK
+985 SYQESHWTGTKSKK

-1002 SRAGESPFNEHGE
+1002 SRAGKDHFGAN
-1015 IRLSFRMNADNKSI
+1015 RLSFRMNANDKSI
-1029 GLLNDARTEGGYIRA
+1029 GLLNDATSDRGYIRA
-1044 VKDVRQ
+1044 VKDVR

>member
-1 MKIRNLILPAV
+1 MKTKNLILPVVA
-12 LLLFSLYSCEVEE
+12 LLFSLAACEVEE
-25 PFSKRSEIE
+25 PFSKRTEVV
-34 EGLPVKVLVPFR
+34 EGLPVTVTIPFA
-46 TQPGVV
+46 TKAKAVV
-52 ITRADQGAELE
+52 TRAAQDEDLE

-68 AYLIVFD
+68 AYLLIFD
-75 EVGNKIGSKFC
+75 EAGNKIGYRYC
-86 TEGNGM
+86 TQGDGM
-92 EPKTGSTGTLEINT
+92 NQVSDSTGTLETNA

-111 AYIVGIANL
+111 ARIVGIANL
-120 NDGTV
+120 NDGSTS
-125 GTAYDI
+125 TAYDL
-131 TPDMLEQIT
+131 TPAMLDAIT

-145 CSLQVKL
+145 CSLQMKL
-152 SERGVQRGS
+152 SERSVQRGS
-161 TFVMTGMVIDEEGNN
+161 TFIMTGVAIDKTDENN
-176 IIQIPG
+176 SEWVQIPG
-182 SESGTSTLSGC
+182 SESGKVQLNC
-193 ELRFER
+193 RLRFER
-199 TDAKIEFIVKTEPA
+199 TDAKVKFVVTTNKKE
-213 NNSWKNFSF
+213 SFWEYFSF
-222 QPNSWRVH
+222 QPKEWRVC
-230 KVPAQVLVLKD
+230 KVPAQALVIRDAK
-241 ENGGDADGKG
+241 GGDADGEG
-251 TEYFSSREVNFEV
+251 AEYFSSRAVNFEE
-264 INRDAATASYT
+264 ITRDPLTASYQ

-286 KKQPREAIPDNLNK
+286 KKSPKMNISEQGTEAEQ
-300 DAAYALRDK
+300 YALRDK

-377 GNPNDYDTDR
+377 GDPNDYDTDR

-448 SEIPDGQT
+448 SDIPDGQT

-501 YGVDDDKYVKYPGDQ
+501 YGVANDKFVKYPGDQ
-516 NYDDPRIDDGTD
+516 NYDDPRPEAVND
-528 NQPPGSSY
+528 NQRPGTNEHGLY
-536 GYNGDYSNAHLL
+536 GEGWENARLL
-548 DVQQFVE
+548 DVKQFVE
-555 RINEMKQEMKQDPYK
+555 RINGMKKAGE
-570 PTTVAVTVFIDEY
+570 TGTVAVTVFIDEY
-583 VYYRDPVTYTEDLSL
+583 VYYRDPVTYTEALSL

-647 NNPDLTS
+647 NNPDLTN

-669 IMETGRLETGGSEI
+669 VMETGRLETGGNKI
-683 ANGDSRSNGRRNT
+683 SNGSSRNNGRLNT
-696 LRCMLGQSYNRT
+696 LRCMLGTNYNNNESLHWSY
-708 LKWSEVLNTSHHYAM
+708 VLNTSDHYAM
-723 NDGYKNALYACLM
+723 NRGYENALYACLM

-786 PGSRDNRWHYT
+786 DNKTYWHYT
-797 TSTYINGNPGNPEV
+797 TSTYNNGNPEV

-826 QNSNG
+826 QSSNG
-831 NLYAYRC
+831 SLYAYRC
-838 VRNLGIALDNPDTE
+838 VRNLGITLDNPDTE
-852 PLPLYTS
+852 PLPLYTC
-859 TYIETTG
+859 TETTNG

-873 RLNPNSRREN
+873 RLTPNSRREN
-883 FESGYLPEHTDIQI
+883 FEPGYLPEHTDIQI

-902 AKFLVQGVNSDS
+902 AKFQVQGAGSDI
-914 PTPEYDLES
+914 PAPKYEIEYYGPLDYGLE
-923 PARPNYGYLYFTNE
+923 FTNE
-937 QTWEMCRQYEAN
+937 QTWEECLQYEDGGR
-949 LQAGY
+949 LTVGY
-954 RMPNLRELLIMLNTL
+954 RLPNQRELLIMLNIL
-969 PDEAWKLYE
+969 PDKAW
-978 KRWSFGL
+978 R
-985 ISYTYTKK
+985 SYQESNWYDTYSKK
-993 AMYMCKTQF
+993 AMYMCKTRF
-1002 SRAGESPFNEHGE
+1002 SRAGQDHFASN
-1015 IRLSFRMNADNKSI
+1015 RLSFRMNAQDKSI
-1029 GLLNDARTEGGYIRA
+1029 GLLNNAYSEGGYIRA
-1044 VKDVRQ
+1044 VKDVR

>member
-1 MKIRNLILPAV
+1 MKTKNLILPVVA
-12 LLLFSLYSCEVEE
+12 LLFSLAACEVEE
-25 PFSKRSEIE
+25 PFSKRTEVI
-34 EGLPVKVLVPFR
+34 EGLPVTVTIPFA
-46 TQPGVV
+46 TKAKAVV
-52 ITRADQGAELE
+52 TRAAQDEDLE

-68 AYLIVFD
+68 AYLLIFD
-75 EVGNKIGSKFC
+75 EAGNKIGGRYC
-86 TEGNGM
+86 TQGDGM
-92 EPKTGSTGTLEINT
+92 NQVSDSTGTLETNA

-111 AYIVGIANL
+111 ARIVGIANL
-120 NDGTV
+120 NDGSTS
-125 GTAYDI
+125 TAYDL
-131 TPDMLEQIT
+131 TPAMLDAIT

-145 CSLQVKL
+145 CSLQMKL
-152 SERGVQRGS
+152 SERSVQRGS
-161 TFVMTGMVIDEEGNN
+161 TFIMTGVAIDKTDENN
-176 IIQIPG
+176 SEWVQIPG
-182 SESGTSTLSGC
+182 SESGKVQLNC
-193 ELRFER
+193 RLRFER
-199 TDAKIEFIVKTEPA
+199 TDAKVKFVVTTNKKE
-213 NNSWKNFSF
+213 SFWEYFSF
-222 QPNSWRVH
+222 QPKEWRVC
-230 KVPAQVLVLKD
+230 KVPAQALVIRDAK
-241 ENGGDADGKG
+241 GGDADGEG
-251 TEYFSSREVNFEV
+251 TEYFSSRAVNFEE
-264 INRDAATASYT
+264 ITRDPLTASYQ

-286 KKQPREAIPDNLNK
+286 KKSPKMNISEQGTEAEQ
-300 DAAYALRDK
+300 YALRDK

-377 GNPNDYDTDR
+377 GDPNDYDTDR

-398 GINDIEVEVTA
+398 GISDIEVEVTA

-448 SEIPDGQT
+448 SDIPDGQT

-479 NAPDNLSGI
+479 NAPDNFSGI

-501 YGVDDDKYVKYPGDQ
+501 YGVANDKFVKYPGDQ
-516 NYDDPRIDDGTD
+516 NYNDLRPEAVND
-528 NQPPGSSY
+528 NQRPGTNEHGLY
-536 GYNGDYSNAHLL
+536 GEGWENARLL
-548 DVQQFVE
+548 DVQQFVK
-555 RINEMKQEMKQDPYK
+555 RINEMKKDPNK
-570 PTTVAVTVFIDEY
+570 PATVAVTVFIDEY
-583 VYYRDPVTYTEDLSL
+583 VYYRNPVTYDNDLSL

-647 NNPDLTS
+647 NNPDLTN
-654 GNTIDGR
+654 GNTINGR

-669 IMETGRLETGGSEI
+669 IMETGRLETGGSAI

-696 LRCMLGQSYNRT
+696 LRCMLGTDYNNNES
-708 LKWSEVLNTSHHYAM
+708 LHWSDVLNTSDHYAM
-723 NDGYKNALYACLM
+723 NSGYKNALYACLM
-736 RNRDLNGDNI
+736 RNRDLNGDNV

-786 PGSRDNRWHYT
+786 DNKTYWHYT
-797 TSTYINGNPGNPEV
+797 TSTYNNGNPEV

-826 QNSNG
+826 QSSNG
-831 NLYAYRC
+831 SLYAYRC
-838 VRNLGIALDNPDTE
+838 VRNLGITLDNPDTE
-852 PLPLYTS
+852 PLPLYTY
-859 TYIETTG
+859 TETTNG

-873 RLNPNSRREN
+873 RLTPNSRREN
-883 FESGYLPEHTDIQI
+883 FEPGYLPEHTDIQI

-902 AKFLVQGVNSDS
+902 ARFQVQGADSDF
-914 PTPEYDLES
+914 PTPEYEIEYYGPLDYGLE
-923 PARPNYGYLYFTNE
+923 FTNE
-937 QTWEMCRQYEAN
+937 QTWEECLQYEDRGS
-949 LQAGY
+949 LTAGY
-954 RMPNLRELLIMLNTL
+954 RLPNQRELLIMLNIL
-969 PDEAWKLYE
+969 PDEAW
-978 KRWSFGL
+978 R
-985 ISYTYTKK
+985 SYQESHWTGTKSKK
-993 AMYMCKTQF
+993 AMYMCKTRF
-1002 SRAGESPFNEHGE
+1002 SRAGQYPFGSN
-1015 IRLSFRMNADNKSI
+1015 RLSFRMNANDKSI
-1029 GLLNDARTEGGYIRA
+1029 GLLNDATSDRGYIRA
-1044 VKDVRQ
+1044 VKDVR

>member
-1 MKIRNLILPAV
+1 MKTKNLILPVVA
-12 LLLFSLYSCEVEE
+12 LLFSLAACEVEE
-25 PFSKRSEIE
+25 PFSKRTEVV
-34 EGLPVKVLVPFR
+34 EGLPVTVTIPFA
-46 TQPGVV
+46 TKAKAVV
-52 ITRADQGAELE
+52 TRAAQDEDLE

-68 AYLIVFD
+68 AYLLIFD
-75 EVGNKIGSKFC
+75 EAGNKIGYRYC
-86 TEGNGM
+86 TQGDGM
-92 EPKTGSTGTLEINT
+92 DQVSDSTGTLETNA

-111 AYIVGIANL
+111 ARIVGIANL
-120 NDGTV
+120 NDGSTS
-125 GTAYDI
+125 TTYDL
-131 TPDMLEQIT
+131 TPAMLDAIT

-145 CSLQVKL
+145 CSLQMKL
-152 SERGVQRGS
+152 SERSVQRGS
-161 TFVMTGMVIDEEGNN
+161 TFIMTGVAIDKTDENN
-176 IIQIPG
+176 SEWVQIPG
-182 SESGTSTLSGC
+182 SESGKVQLNC
-193 ELRFER
+193 RLRFER
-199 TDAKIEFIVKTEPA
+199 TDAKVKFVVTTNKKE
-213 NNSWKNFSF
+213 SFWEYFSF
-222 QPNSWRVH
+222 QPKEWRVC
-230 KVPAQVLVLKD
+230 KVPAQTLVIRDAK
-241 ENGGDADGKG
+241 GGDADGEG
-251 TEYFSSREVNFEV
+251 TEYFSSRAVNFEE
-264 INRDAATASYT
+264 ITRDPLTASYQ

-286 KKQPREAIPDNLNK
+286 KKSPKMNISEQGTEAEQ
-300 DAAYALRDK
+300 YALRDK

-349 YEYTGPNDGQRYY
+349 YEYTGLNDGQRYY

-377 GNPNDYDTDR
+377 GDPNDYDTDR
-387 NCNYTYTVTVR
+387 NCNYTYTVTVK

-427 SRAGVY
+427 SRAGIY

-501 YGVDDDKYVKYPGDQ
+501 YGVEPNEYVKYPGDQ
-516 NYDDPRIDDGTD
+516 NYDDPHPEAVND
-528 NQPPGSSY
+528 NQRPGTNEHGLY
-536 GYNGDYSNAHLL
+536 GEGWENARLL
-548 DVQQFVE
+548 DVQQFVK
-555 RINEMKQEMKQDPYK
+555 RINGMKKAGE
-570 PTTVAVTVFIDEY
+570 TGTVAVTVFIDEY
-583 VYYRDPVTYTEDLSL
+583 VYYRNPVTYVEDLSL

-609 MYIFIVPGDSKYSP
+609 MYLFIVPGESKYSP

-638 KSLRTIYDV
+638 KSLRTVYNVDH
-647 NNPDLTS
+647 PDLAQDPDQ
-654 GNTIDGR
+654 NDNY

-669 IMETGRLETGGSEI
+669 IMETGRLETGGSAI

-696 LRCMLGQSYNRT
+696 LRCMLGPNYNRT
-708 LKWSEVLNTSHHYAM
+708 LRWSDVLNTSDHYAM
-723 NDGYKNALYACLM
+723 DSDYENALYACLM

-786 PGSRDNRWHYT
+786 DNKTYWHYT
-797 TSTYINGNPGNPEV
+797 TSTYNNGNPEV

-826 QNSNG
+826 QSNNG
-831 NLYAYRC
+831 SLYAYRC
-838 VRNLGIALDNPDTE
+838 VRNLGITLDNPDTE
-852 PLPLYTS
+852 PLPLYTC
-859 TYIETTG
+859 TNTTNG

-873 RLNPNSRREN
+873 RLTPNSRREN
-883 FESGYLPEHTDIQI
+883 FEPGYLPEHTDIQI

-902 AKFLVQGVNSDS
+902 ASFQVQGAGSDF
-914 PTPEYDLES
+914 PTPTYRVRDRELV
-923 PARPNYGYLYFTNE
+923 FTNE
-937 QTWEMCRQYEAN
+937 QTWEECLQYEDGGS
-949 LQAGY
+949 LTEGY
-954 RMPNLRELLIMLNTL
+954 RMPNQRELLIMLNIL

-978 KRWSFGL
+978 ETVGTWPF
-985 ISYTYTKK
+985 YTTYRKK
-993 AMYMCKTQF
+993 AMYMCKTEF
-1002 SRAGESPFNEHGE
+1002 SRAGKDHFGE
-1015 IRLSFRMNADNKSI
+1015 NRRSFRMNANDKSI
-1029 GLLNDARTEGGYIRA
+1029 GLLNDATSDRGYIRA
-1044 VKDVRQ
+1044 VKDARP

>member
-1 MKIRNLILPAV
+1 MKTKNLILPVVA
-12 LLLFSLYSCEVEE
+12 LLFSLAACEVEE
-25 PFSKRSEIE
+25 PFSKRTEVV
-34 EGLPVKVLVPFR
+34 EGLPVTVTIPFA
-46 TQPGVV
+46 TKAKAVV
-52 ITRADQGAELE
+52 TRAAQDEELE

-68 AYLIVFD
+68 AYLLIFD
-75 EVGNKIGSKFC
+75 EAGNKIGGRYC
-86 TEGNGM
+86 TQGNGM
-92 EPKTGSTGTLEINT
+92 DPVNNTLET
-106 ISQNR
+106 DAISQNR
-111 AYIVGIANL
+111 ARIVGIANL
-120 NDGTV
+120 NDGSTS
-125 GTAYDI
+125 TAYDL
-131 TPDMLEQIT
+131 TPAMLNAIT

-145 CSLQVKL
+145 CSLQMKL
-152 SERGVQRGS
+152 SERSVQRGS
-161 TFVMTGMVIDEEGNN
+161 TFIMTGVAIDKTGENN
-176 IIQIPG
+176 SEWVQIPG
-182 SESGTSTLSGC
+182 SESGKVQLNCT
-193 ELRFER
+193 LRFER
-199 TDAKIEFIVKTEPA
+199 TDAKVKFVVKAEVPEDKKDV
-213 NNSWKNFSF
+213 WEHFSF
-222 QPNSWRVH
+222 QPKEWRVC
-230 KVPAQVLVLKD
+230 KVPAQALVIRD
-241 ENGGDADGKG
+241 AEGGDADGEG
-251 TEYFSSREVNFEV
+251 TEYFSSRAVNFEE
-264 INRDAATASYT
+264 ITRDPLTASYQ

-286 KKQPREAIPDNLNK
+286 KKSPKMNIPDQGTE
-300 DAAYALRDK
+300 AEQYALRDK

-349 YEYTGPNDGQRYY
+349 YEYTRPNDRQRYY

-377 GNPNDYDTDR
+377 GSPNDYDTDR

-427 SRAGVY
+427 SRAGIF
-433 EFDAHYDRRLITINL
+433 EFDAHYDRRLITIDL
-448 SEIPDGQT
+448 SDIPDGQT

-479 NAPDNLSGI
+479 NAPDNVNGI

-501 YGVDDDKYVKYPGDQ
+501 YGVGSDEFVKYPGDQ
-516 NYDDPRIDDGTD
+516 NYNDPKIDDGTD
-528 NQPPGSSY
+528 DLPPGSSY
-536 GYNGDYSNAHLL
+536 GYADNYRDARLL
-548 DVQQFVE
+548 DVKQFVE
-555 RINEMKQEMKQDPYK
+555 RINEMKKDTDQNKLE
-570 PTTVAVTVFIDEY
+570 TVAVTVFIDEY
-583 VYYRDPVTYTEDLSL
+583 VYYRNPVTYTEDLSL

-647 NNPDLTS
+647 NNSDLTN

-669 IMETGRLETGGSEI
+669 IMETGRLATGERAISNGS
-683 ANGDSRSNGRRNT
+683 SRSNGRLNT
-696 LRCMLGQSYNRT
+696 LRCMLGTDYNNNES
-708 LKWSEVLNTSHHYAM
+708 LHWSDVLNTSNHYAM
-723 NDGYKNALYACLM
+723 NSGYENALYACLM

-786 PGSRDNRWHYT
+786 EYKTYWHYT
-797 TSTYINGNPGNPEV
+797 TSTYNNGNPEV

-826 QNSNG
+826 KEHTEG
-831 NLYAYRC
+831 KYAYRC

-852 PLPLYTS
+852 PLPLYTY
-859 TYIETTG
+859 TYNETNG
-866 EYLIDVT
+866 EYLINVT

-902 AKFLVQGVNSDS
+902 AKFQVQGADDD
-914 PTPEYDLES
+914 YYLLED
-923 PARPNYGYLYFTNE
+923 RGGWF
-937 QTWEMCRQYEAN
+937 WENWYIVEMDFNRCIQEEAN
-949 LQAGY
+949 GELDSGY
-954 RMPNLRELLIMLNTL
+954 RMPNQRELLIMMNVL
-969 PDEAWKLYE
+969 PREAWKNYDE
-978 KRWSFGL
+978 NHYSGYGF
-985 ISYTYTKK
+985 
-993 AMYMCKTQF
+993 YMCKTKF
-1002 SRAGESPFNEHGE
+1002 SRAGVDPYHSSRNT
-1015 IRLSFRMNADNKSI
+1015 FRMNAKDLSI
-1029 GLLNDARTEGGYIRA
+1029 GVVNEDSDRTGFIRA
-1044 VKDVRQ
+1044 VKDVR

>member
-1 MKIRNLILPAV
+1 MKTKNLILPVIA
-12 LLLFSLYSCEVEE
+12 LLFSLAACEVEE
-25 PFSKRSEIE
+25 PFSKRTEVV
-34 EGLPVKVLVPFR
+34 EGLPVTVTIPFA
-46 TQPGVV
+46 TKAKAVV
-52 ITRADQGAELE
+52 TRAAQDEELE

-68 AYLIVFD
+68 AYLLIFD
-75 EVGNKIGSKFC
+75 EAGNKIGGRYC
-86 TEGNGM
+86 TQGNGGM
-92 EPKTGSTGTLEINT
+92 DPVNNTLET
-106 ISQNR
+106 DAISQNR
-111 AYIVGIANL
+111 ARIVGIANL
-120 NDGTV
+120 NDGSTS
-125 GTAYDI
+125 TAYDL
-131 TPDMLEQIT
+131 TPAMLDAIT

-145 CSLQVKL
+145 CSLQMKL
-152 SERGVQRGS
+152 SERSVQRGS
-161 TFVMTGMVIDEEGNN
+161 TFIMTGVAIDKTGENN
-176 IIQIPG
+176 SEWVQIPG
-182 SESGTSTLSGC
+182 SESGKVQLNCT
-193 ELRFER
+193 LRFER
-199 TDAKIEFIVKTEPA
+199 TDAKVKFVVTTNKNED
-213 NNSWKNFSF
+213 SWEKFSF
-222 QPNSWRVH
+222 QPKEWRVC
-230 KVPAQVLVLKD
+230 KVPAQALVIRD
-241 ENGGDADGKG
+241 AEGGDADGEG
-251 TEYFSSREVNFEV
+251 TEYFSSRAVNFEE
-264 INRDAATASYT
+264 ITRNPETASYQ

-286 KKQPREAIPDNLNK
+286 KKSPKDDIPEQGT
-300 DAAYALRDK
+300 AAEQYALRDK
-309 QDKNEPAEGDELVL
+309 QDKNEPAEGEELVL

-349 YEYTGPNDGQRYY
+349 YEYTGPHDKQRYY

-501 YGVDDDKYVKYPGDQ
+501 YGVESDIFVKYPGDQ
-516 NYDDPRIDDGTD
+516 NYDDPRLEAVND
-528 NQPPGSSY
+528 NQQPGTNEHGLY
-536 GYNGDYSNAHLL
+536 GEGWENARLL
-548 DVQQFVE
+548 DVKQFVK
-555 RINEMKQEMKQDPYK
+555 RINKMKKEGKEG
-570 PTTVAVTVFIDEY
+570 TVAVTVFIDEY
-583 VYYRDPVTYTEDLSL
+583 VYYRDPVTYKEDLSL

-647 NNPDLTS
+647 NNSDLTS
-654 GNTIDGR
+654 GNPIDGR

-669 IMETGRLETGGSEI
+669 IMETGRLETGGSAI
-683 ANGDSRSNGRRNT
+683 SNGNSRDNGRLNT
-696 LRCMLGQSYNRT
+696 LRCMLGTDYNNNES
-708 LKWSEVLNTSHHYAM
+708 LHWSDVLNTSDHYAM
-723 NDGYKNALYACLM
+723 NNDYKNALYACLM

-786 PGSRDNRWHYT
+786 LGSRDNRWHYT
-797 TSTYINGNPGNPEV
+797 TSTYNNGNPEV

-826 QNSNG
+826 QSSNG
-831 NLYAYRC
+831 KLYAYRC
-838 VRNLGIALDNPDTE
+838 VRNLGIALDNPDAE
-852 PLPLYTS
+852 PLPLYTY
-859 TYIETTG
+859 TKTTNG
-866 EYLIDVT
+866 EYLINVT

-883 FESGYLPEHTDIQI
+883 FESGYLPKHTDIQI

-902 AKFLVQGVNSDS
+902 AKFQVQGADDD
-914 PTPEYDLES
+914 YYLLED
-923 PARPNYGYLYFTNE
+923 RGWL
-937 QTWEMCRQYEAN
+937 WEDWHIVEMDFERCIQEEDNGA
-949 LQAGY
+949 LDDGY
-954 RMPNLRELLIMLNTL
+954 RMPNQRELLIMMNVL
-969 PDEAWKLYE
+969 PREAWKNYNNE
-978 KRWSFGL
+978 NHYSGYGF
-985 ISYTYTKK
+985 
-993 AMYMCKTQF
+993 YMCKTKF
-1002 SRAGESPFNEHGE
+1002 SRAGVDPSYPSSRNT
-1015 IRLSFRMNADNKSI
+1015 FRMNAKDLSI
-1029 GLLNDARTEGGYIRA
+1029 GVVNENSDRTGFIRA
-1044 VKDVRQ
+1044 VKDVRE

>member
-1 MKIRNLILPAV
+1 MKTKNLILPVVA
-12 LLLFSLYSCEVEE
+12 LLFSLAACEVEE
-25 PFSKRSEIE
+25 PFSKRTEVV
-34 EGLPVKVLVPFR
+34 EGLPVTVTIPFA
-46 TQPGVV
+46 TKAKAVV
-52 ITRADQGAELE
+52 TRAAQDEDLE

-68 AYLIVFD
+68 AYLLIFD
-75 EVGNKIGSKFC
+75 EAGNKIGGRYC
-86 TEGNGM
+86 TQGDGM
-92 EPKTGSTGTLEINT
+92 NQVSNSTGTLETNA

-111 AYIVGIANL
+111 ARIVGIANL
-120 NDGTV
+120 NDGSTS
-125 GTAYDI
+125 TAYDL
-131 TPDMLEQIT
+131 TPAMLDAIT

-145 CSLQVKL
+145 CSLQMKL
-152 SERGVQRGS
+152 SERSVQRGS
-161 TFVMTGMVIDEEGNN
+161 TFIMTGVAIDKTDENN
-176 IIQIPG
+176 SEWVQIPG
-182 SESGTSTLSGC
+182 SESGKVQLNC
-193 ELRFER
+193 RLRFER
-199 TDAKIEFIVKTEPA
+199 TDAKVKFVVNAEVPEDKI
-213 NNSWKNFSF
+213 NLWEHFSF
-222 QPNSWRVH
+222 QPKEWRVC
-230 KVPAQVLVLKD
+230 KVPAQALVIRD
-241 ENGGDADGKG
+241 AEGGDADGEG
-251 TEYFSSREVNFEV
+251 TEYFSSRAVNFEE
-264 INRDAATASYT
+264 ITRDPLTASYQ

-286 KKQPREAIPDNLNK
+286 KKSPKMNISEQGTEAEQ
-300 DAAYALRDK
+300 YALRDK

-377 GNPNDYDTDR
+377 GDPNDYDTDR
-387 NCNYTYTVTVR
+387 NCNYTYTVTVM

-427 SRAGVY
+427 SRAGIY

-448 SEIPDGQT
+448 SDIPDGQT

-479 NAPDNLSGI
+479 NAPGNLSGI

-501 YGVDDDKYVKYPGDQ
+501 YGVEPNEYVKYPGDQ
-516 NYDDPRIDDGTD
+516 NYDDPLPEAVND
-528 NQPPGSSY
+528 NQQPGTNEHGLY
-536 GYNGDYSNAHLL
+536 GEGWENARLL

-555 RINEMKQEMKQDPYK
+555 RINEMKNEMKQDPNK
-570 PTTVAVTVFIDEY
+570 PATVAVTVFIDEY
-583 VYYRDPVTYTEDLSL
+583 VYYRNPVTYKEDLSL

-609 MYIFIVPGDSKYSP
+609 MYLFIVPGESKYSP
-623 DGESL
+623 DGESF

-638 KSLRTIYDV
+638 KSLRTVYNVDH
-647 NNPDLTS
+647 PDLAQDPDQ
-654 GNTIDGR
+654 NDNY

-669 IMETGRLETGGSEI
+669 IMETGRLKTGDDKI
-683 ANGDSRSNGRRNT
+683 AAGDSRSNGRRNT
-696 LRCMLGQSYNRT
+696 LRCMLGPNYT
-708 LKWSEVLNTSHHYAM
+708 DVLHWSDVLNIYDHYAM
-723 NDGYKNALYACLM
+723 NGDYENALYACLM

-786 PGSRDNRWHYT
+786 DNKTYWHYT
-797 TSTYINGNPGNPEV
+797 TSTYNNGNPEV

-826 QNSNG
+826 QSNNG
-831 NLYAYRC
+831 SLYAYRC
-838 VRNLGIALDNPDTE
+838 VRNLGISIDNPDTE
-852 PLPLYTS
+852 PLPLYT
-859 TYIETTG
+859 TYKTENG
-866 EYLIDVT
+866 EYLIDAT
-873 RLNPNSRREN
+873 RLSVKSRREN
-883 FESGYLPEHTDIQI
+883 FEAGYLPEHTDIQI

-902 AKFLVQGVNSDS
+902 AKFQVQGPESDY
-914 PTPEYDLES
+914 PEPDYRYIAWEYKTDFANDL
-923 PARPNYGYLYFTNE
+923 
-937 QTWEMCRQYEAN
+937 TWEECLQHEISEN
-949 LQAGY
+949 LSSGY

-969 PDEAWKLYE
+969 PESAWKT
-978 KRWSFGL
+978 
-985 ISYTYTKK
+985 YTYGLTRRSK

-1002 SRAGESPFNEHGE
+1002 SRAGKDHFGAN
-1015 IRLSFRMNADNKSI
+1015 RLSFRMNANDKSI
-1029 GLLNDARTEGGYIRA
+1029 GLLNDATSDRGYIRA
-1044 VKDVRQ
+1044 VKDVR

>member
-1 MKIRNLILPAV
+1 MKTKNLILPVVA
-12 LLLFSLYSCEVEE
+12 LLFSLAACEVEE
-25 PFSKRSEIE
+25 PFSKRTEVV
-34 EGLPVKVLVPFR
+34 EGLPVTVTIPFA
-46 TQPGVV
+46 TKAKAVV
-52 ITRADQGAELE
+52 TRAAQDEDLE

-68 AYLIVFD
+68 AYLLIFD
-75 EVGNKIGSKFC
+75 EAGNKIGGHYC
-86 TEGNGM
+86 TQGDGM
-92 EPKTGSTGTLEINT
+92 NQVSDSTGTLETNA

-111 AYIVGIANL
+111 ARIVGIANL
-120 NDGTV
+120 NDGSTS
-125 GTAYDI
+125 TAYDL
-131 TPDMLEQIT
+131 TPAMLDAIT

-145 CSLQVKL
+145 CSLQMKL
-152 SERGVQRGS
+152 SERSVQRGS
-161 TFVMTGMVIDEEGNN
+161 TFIMTGVAIDKTDENN
-176 IIQIPG
+176 SEWVQIPG
-182 SESGTSTLSGC
+182 SESGKVQLNC
-193 ELRFER
+193 RLRFER
-199 TDAKIEFIVKTEPA
+199 TDAKVKFEVTTNPKEDF
-213 NNSWKNFSF
+213 WEYFSF
-222 QPNSWRVH
+222 QPKEWRVC
-230 KVPAQVLVLKD
+230 KVPAQALVIRDAK
-241 ENGGDADGKG
+241 GGDADGEG
-251 TEYFSSREVNFEV
+251 AEYFSSRAVNFEE
-264 INRDAATASYT
+264 ITRDPLTASYQ

-286 KKQPREAIPDNLNK
+286 KKSPKMNISEQGTEAEQ
-300 DAAYALRDK
+300 YALRDK

-349 YEYTGPNDGQRYY
+349 YEYTGPVDGQRYY

-377 GNPNDYDTDR
+377 GDPNDYDTDR

-415 EVRPGAEGDVIY
+415 EVRPGAEGDIIY
-427 SRAGVY
+427 SRAGIY

-479 NAPDNLSGI
+479 NAPDNFSGI
-488 EDYKWVKFAINSD
+488 EDYKWVKFAVNSD
-501 YGVDDDKYVKYPGDQ
+501 YGVANDKFVKYPGDQ
-516 NYDDPRIDDGTD
+516 NYDDPRPEAVND
-528 NQPPGSSY
+528 NQRPGTNEHGLY
-536 GYNGDYSNAHLL
+536 GEGWENARLL
-548 DVQQFVE
+548 DVKQFVE
-555 RINEMKQEMKQDPYK
+555 RINGMKKAGE
-570 PTTVAVTVFIDEY
+570 TGTVAVTVFIDEY
-583 VYYRDPVTYTEDLSL
+583 VYYRDPVTYKEHLSL

-647 NNPDLTS
+647 NNPDLTN

-669 IMETGRLETGGSEI
+669 VMETGRLETGDDKI
-683 ANGDSRSNGRRNT
+683 AAGDSRSNGRRNT
-696 LRCMLGQSYNRT
+696 LRCMLGPNYT
-708 LKWSEVLNTSHHYAM
+708 DVLHWSDVLNTSDHYAM
-723 NDGYKNALYACLM
+723 DSDYENALYACLM

-786 PGSRDNRWHYT
+786 DNETYWHYT
-797 TSTYINGNPGNPEV
+797 TSTYNNGNPEV
-811 LWSEEGASLGSYGAS
+811 LWAEEGASLGSYDAS
-826 QNSNG
+826 QRENG
-831 NLYAYRC
+831 SKYAYRC
-838 VRNLGIALDNPDTE
+838 VRNLGITLDNPDTE
-852 PLPLYTS
+852 PLPLYTC
-859 TYIETTG
+859 TETTNG

-902 AKFLVQGVNSDS
+902 AKFQVQGADDDYYLLEDRGWLWPNWYIVEMDFDICIQEEENGALDS
-914 PTPEYDLES
+914 
-923 PARPNYGYLYFTNE
+923 
-937 QTWEMCRQYEAN
+937 
-949 LQAGY
+949 GY
-954 RMPNLRELLIMLNTL
+954 RMPNQRELLIMMNVL
-969 PDEAWKLYE
+969 PTEAWKDYNE
-978 KRWSFGL
+978 NNYSGYGF
-985 ISYTYTKK
+985 
-993 AMYMCKTQF
+993 YMCKTKF
-1002 SRAGESPFNEHGE
+1002 SRAGVEPYPASRNT
-1015 IRLSFRMNADNKSI
+1015 FRMNADNLSI
-1029 GLLNDARTEGGYIRA
+1029 GVVNENSDRTGFIRA
-1044 VKDVRQ
+1044 VKDVR

>member
-1 MKIRNLILPAV
+1 MKTKNLILPVVA
-12 LLLFSLYSCEVEE
+12 LLFSLAACEVEE
-25 PFSKRSEIE
+25 PFSKRTEVV
-34 EGLPVKVLVPFR
+34 EGLPVTVTIPFA
-46 TQPGVV
+46 TKAKAVV
-52 ITRADQGAELE
+52 TRAAQDEDLE

-68 AYLIVFD
+68 AYLLIFD
-75 EVGNKIGSKFC
+75 EAGNKIGGSYC
-86 TEGNGM
+86 TQGDGM
-92 EPKTGSTGTLEINT
+92 NQVSDSTGTLETNA

-111 AYIVGIANL
+111 ARIVGIANL
-120 NDGTV
+120 NDGSTS
-125 GTAYDI
+125 TAYDL
-131 TPDMLEQIT
+131 TPAMLDAIT

-145 CSLQVKL
+145 CSLQMKL
-152 SERGVQRGS
+152 SERSVQRGS
-161 TFVMTGMVIDEEGNN
+161 TFIMTGVAIDKTDENN
-176 IIQIPG
+176 SEWVQIPG
-182 SESGTSTLSGC
+182 SESGKVQLNC
-193 ELRFER
+193 RLRFER
-199 TDAKIEFIVKTEPA
+199 TDAKVKFVVKTNKKE
-213 NNSWKNFSF
+213 SFWEYFSF
-222 QPNSWRVH
+222 QPKEWRVC
-230 KVPAQVLVLKD
+230 KVPAQALVIRDAK
-241 ENGGDADGKG
+241 GGDADGEG
-251 TEYFSSREVNFEV
+251 TEYFSSRAVNFEE
-264 INRDAATASYT
+264 ITRDPLTASYQ

-286 KKQPREAIPDNLNK
+286 KKSPKMNISEQGTEAEQ
-300 DAAYALRDK
+300 YALRDK

-349 YEYTGPNDGQRYY
+349 YEYTEPNDGQRYY

-377 GNPNDYDTDR
+377 GDPNDYDTDR

-448 SEIPDGQT
+448 SDIPDGQT

-479 NAPDNLSGI
+479 NAPDNFSGI

-501 YGVDDDKYVKYPGDQ
+501 YGVANDKFVKYPGDQ
-516 NYDDPRIDDGTD
+516 NYNDLRPEAVND
-528 NQPPGSSY
+528 NQRPGTNEHGLY
-536 GYNGDYSNAHLL
+536 GEGWENARLL
-548 DVQQFVE
+548 DVQQFVK
-555 RINEMKQEMKQDPYK
+555 RINEMKKDPNK
-570 PTTVAVTVFIDEY
+570 PATVAVTVFIDEY
-583 VYYRDPVTYTEDLSL
+583 VYYRNPVTYDNELSL

-647 NNPDLTS
+647 NNPDLTN
-654 GNTIDGR
+654 GNTIDDR

-669 IMETGRLETGGSEI
+669 IMETGRLETGGSAI

-696 LRCMLGQSYNRT
+696 LRCMLGKDYNNNES
-708 LKWSEVLNTSHHYAM
+708 LHWSDVLNTSDHYAM
-723 NDGYKNALYACLM
+723 NSGYKNALYACLM
-736 RNRDLNGDNI
+736 RNRDLNGDNV

-786 PGSRDNRWHYT
+786 DNKTYWHYT
-797 TSTYINGNPGNPEV
+797 TSTYNNGNPEV

-826 QNSNG
+826 QSSNG
-831 NLYAYRC
+831 SLYAYRC
-838 VRNLGIALDNPDTE
+838 VRNLGITLDNPDTE
-852 PLPLYTS
+852 PLPLYTC
-859 TYIETTG
+859 TETTNG

-873 RLNPNSRREN
+873 RLTPNSRREN
-883 FESGYLPEHTDIQI
+883 FEPGYLPEHTDIQI

-902 AKFLVQGVNSDS
+902 AKFQVQGPESDY
-914 PTPEYDLES
+914 PEPDYRYIAWEVKTDFANDL
-923 PARPNYGYLYFTNE
+923 
-937 QTWEMCRQYEAN
+937 TWEEC
-949 LQAGY
+949 LQHEERSGALSSGY

-969 PDEAWKLYE
+969 PESAWKT
-978 KRWSFGL
+978 
-985 ISYTYTKK
+985 YTYGLRRSK
-993 AMYMCKTQF
+993 AMYMCKTEF
-1002 SRAGESPFNEHGE
+1002 SRAGKDHFGAN
-1015 IRLSFRMNADNKSI
+1015 RRSFRMNANDKSI
-1029 GLLNDARTEGGYIRA
+1029 GLLNDATSDRGYIRA
-1044 VKDVRQ
+1044 VKDVR

>member
-1 MKIRNLILPAV
+1 MKTKNLILPVVA
-12 LLLFSLYSCEVEE
+12 LLFSLAACEVEE
-25 PFSKRSEIE
+25 PFSKRTEVV
-34 EGLPVKVLVPFR
+34 EGLPVTVTIPFA
-46 TQPGVV
+46 TKAKAVV
-52 ITRADQGAELE
+52 TRAAQDKDLE

-68 AYLIVFD
+68 AYLLIFD
-75 EVGNKIGSKFC
+75 EAGNKIGYRYC
-86 TEGNGM
+86 TQGDGM
-92 EPKTGSTGTLEINT
+92 NQVSDSTGTLETNA

-111 AYIVGIANL
+111 ARIVGIANL
-120 NDGTV
+120 NDGSTS
-125 GTAYDI
+125 TAYDL
-131 TPDMLEQIT
+131 TPAMLDAIT

-145 CSLQVKL
+145 CSLQMKL
-152 SERGVQRGS
+152 SERSVQRGS
-161 TFVMTGMVIDEEGNN
+161 TFIMTGVAIDKTDENN
-176 IIQIPG
+176 SEWVQIPG
-182 SESGTSTLSGC
+182 SESGKVQLNC
-193 ELRFER
+193 RLRFER
-199 TDAKIEFIVKTEPA
+199 TDAKVKFVVNAEVPEDKI
-213 NNSWKNFSF
+213 NLWEYFSF
-222 QPNSWRVH
+222 QPKEWRVC
-230 KVPAQVLVLKD
+230 KVPAQALVIRDAK
-241 ENGGDADGKG
+241 GGDADGEG
-251 TEYFSSREVNFEV
+251 AEYFSSRAVNFEE
-264 INRDAATASYT
+264 ITRDPLTASYQ

-286 KKQPREAIPDNLNK
+286 KKSPKMNIEQGTEAEQ
-300 DAAYALRDK
+300 YALRDK

-377 GNPNDYDTDR
+377 GDPNDYDTDR

-398 GINDIEVEVTA
+398 GINNIEVEVTA

-415 EVRPGAEGDVIY
+415 EVRPGAEGDIIY
-427 SRAGVY
+427 SRAGIY

-501 YGVDDDKYVKYPGDQ
+501 YGVANDKFVKYPGDQ
-516 NYDDPRIDDGTD
+516 NYDDPRPEAVND
-528 NQPPGSSY
+528 NQQPGTNEHGLY
-536 GYNGDYSNAHLL
+536 GEGWENARLL
-548 DVQQFVE
+548 DVKQFVE
-555 RINEMKQEMKQDPYK
+555 RINGMKKAGE
-570 PTTVAVTVFIDEY
+570 TGTVAVTVFIDEY

-647 NNPDLTS
+647 NNPDLTNS
-654 GNTIDGR
+654 NTINGR

-669 IMETGRLETGGSEI
+669 VMETGRLETGGDKI
-683 ANGDSRSNGRRNT
+683 SNGSSRNNGRLNT
-696 LRCMLGQSYNRT
+696 LRCMLGTNYNNNESLHWSY
-708 LKWSEVLNTSHHYAM
+708 VLNTSDHYAM
-723 NDGYKNALYACLM
+723 NRGYENALYACLM

-772 DREAWLYPENPADR
+772 DREAWLYPENAADR
-786 PGSRDNRWHYT
+786 DNKTIWHYT
-797 TSTYINGNPGNPEV
+797 TSTYNNGNPEV

-826 QNSNG
+826 QSSNG
-831 NLYAYRC
+831 SLYAYRC
-838 VRNLGIALDNPDTE
+838 VRNLGITLDNPDTE
-852 PLPLYTS
+852 PLPLYTC
-859 TYIETTG
+859 TKTTNG

-873 RLNPNSRREN
+873 RLTPNSRREN
-883 FESGYLPEHTDIQI
+883 FEPGHLPEHTDIQI

-902 AKFLVQGVNSDS
+902 AKFQVQGANDDH
-914 PTPEYDLES
+914 YLLED
-923 PARPNYGYLYFTNE
+923 RGWL
-937 QTWEMCRQYEAN
+937 WEDWYIVEMDFDRCIQEEDNGALDN
-949 LQAGY
+949 GY
-954 RMPNLRELLIMLNTL
+954 RMPNQRELLIMMNVL
-969 PDEAWKLYE
+969 PREAWKNYNNE
-978 KRWSFGL
+978 NHYRGYGF
-985 ISYTYTKK
+985 
-993 AMYMCKTQF
+993 YMCKTKF
-1002 SRAGESPFNEHGE
+1002 SRAGVHPYESSRNT
-1015 IRLSFRMNADNKSI
+1015 FRMNANNLSI
-1029 GLLNDARTEGGYIRA
+1029 GVVNENSDRTGFIRA
-1044 VKDVRQ
+1044 VKDVR

>member
-1 MKIRNLILPAV
+1 MKTKNLILPVVA
-12 LLLFSLYSCEVEE
+12 LLFSLAACEVEE
-25 PFSKRSEIE
+25 PFSKRTEVV
-34 EGLPVKVLVPFR
+34 EGLPVTVTIPFA
-46 TQPGVV
+46 TKAKAVV
-52 ITRADQGAELE
+52 TRAAQDEDLE

-68 AYLIVFD
+68 AYLLIFD
-75 EVGNKIGSKFC
+75 EAGNKIGGRYC
-86 TEGNGM
+86 TQGDGM
-92 EPKTGSTGTLEINT
+92 NQVSDSTGTLETNA

-111 AYIVGIANL
+111 ARIVGIANL
-120 NDGTV
+120 NDGSTS
-125 GTAYDI
+125 TAYDL
-131 TPDMLEQIT
+131 TPAMLDAIT

-145 CSLQVKL
+145 CSLQMKL
-152 SERGVQRGS
+152 SERSVQRGS
-161 TFVMTGMVIDEEGNN
+161 TFIMTGVAIDKTDENN
-176 IIQIPG
+176 SEWVQIPG
-182 SESGTSTLSGC
+182 SESGKVQLNC
-193 ELRFER
+193 RLRFER
-199 TDAKIEFIVKTEPA
+199 TDAKVKFVVTTNKKE
-213 NNSWKNFSF
+213 SFWEYFSF
-222 QPNSWRVH
+222 QPKEWRVC
-230 KVPAQVLVLKD
+230 KVPAQALVIRDAK
-241 ENGGDADGKG
+241 GGDADGEG
-251 TEYFSSREVNFEV
+251 TEYFSSRAVNFEE
-264 INRDAATASYT
+264 ITRDPLTASYQ

-286 KKQPREAIPDNLNK
+286 KKSPKMNISEQGTEAEQ
-300 DAAYALRDK
+300 YALRDK

-377 GNPNDYDTDR
+377 GDPNDYDTDR

-409 DPQGPG
+409 DPHGPG

-448 SEIPDGQT
+448 SDIPDGQT

-479 NAPDNLSGI
+479 NAPDNFSGI

-501 YGVDDDKYVKYPGDQ
+501 YGVANDKFVKYPGDQ
-516 NYDDPRIDDGTD
+516 NYNDLRPEAVND
-528 NQPPGSSY
+528 NQRPGTNEHGLY
-536 GYNGDYSNAHLL
+536 GEGWENARLL
-548 DVQQFVE
+548 DVQQFVK
-555 RINEMKQEMKQDPYK
+555 RINEMKKDPNK
-570 PTTVAVTVFIDEY
+570 PATVAVTVFIDEY
-583 VYYRDPVTYTEDLSL
+583 VYYRNPVTYDNDLSL

-647 NNPDLTS
+647 NNPDLTN
-654 GNTIDGR
+654 GNTINGR

-669 IMETGRLETGGSEI
+669 IMETGRLETGGSAI

-696 LRCMLGQSYNRT
+696 LRCMLGTDYNNNES
-708 LKWSEVLNTSHHYAM
+708 LHWSDVLNTSDHYAM
-723 NDGYKNALYACLM
+723 NSGYKNALYACLM
-736 RNRDLNGDNI
+736 RNRDLNGDNV

-786 PGSRDNRWHYT
+786 DNKTYWHYT
-797 TSTYINGNPGNPEV
+797 TSTYNNGNPEV

-826 QNSNG
+826 QSSNG
-831 NLYAYRC
+831 SLYAYRC
-838 VRNLGIALDNPDTE
+838 VRNLGITLDNPDTE
-852 PLPLYTS
+852 PLPLYTY
-859 TYIETTG
+859 TETTNG

-873 RLNPNSRREN
+873 RLTPNSRREN
-883 FESGYLPEHTDIQI
+883 FEPGYLPEHTDIQI

-902 AKFLVQGVNSDS
+902 ARFQVQGADSDF
-914 PTPEYDLES
+914 PTPEYEIEYYGPLDYGLE
-923 PARPNYGYLYFTNE
+923 FTNE
-937 QTWEMCRQYEAN
+937 QTWEECLQYEDRGS
-949 LQAGY
+949 LTAGY
-954 RMPNLRELLIMLNTL
+954 RLPNQRELLIMLNIL
-969 PDEAWKLYE
+969 PDEAW
-978 KRWSFGL
+978 R
-985 ISYTYTKK
+985 SYQESHWTGTKSKK
-993 AMYMCKTQF
+993 AMYMCKTRF
-1002 SRAGESPFNEHGE
+1002 SRAGQYPFGSN
-1015 IRLSFRMNADNKSI
+1015 RLSFRMNANDKSI
-1029 GLLNDARTEGGYIRA
+1029 GLLNDATSDRGYIRA

>member
-1 MKIRNLILPAV
+1 MKTKNLILPVVA
-12 LLLFSLYSCEVEE
+12 LLFSLAACEVEE
-25 PFSKRSEIE
+25 PFSKRTEVV
-34 EGLPVKVLVPFR
+34 EGLPVTVTIPFA
-46 TQPGVV
+46 TKAKAVV
-52 ITRADQGAELE
+52 TRAAQDKDLE

-68 AYLIVFD
+68 AYLLIFD
-75 EVGNKIGSKFC
+75 EAGNKIGGHYC
-86 TEGNGM
+86 TQGDGM
-92 EPKTGSTGTLEINT
+92 NQVSDSTGTLETNA

-111 AYIVGIANL
+111 ARIVGIANL
-120 NDGTV
+120 NDGSTS
-125 GTAYDI
+125 TAYDL
-131 TPDMLEQIT
+131 TPAMLDAIT

-145 CSLQVKL
+145 CSLQMKL
-152 SERGVQRGS
+152 SERSVQRGF
-161 TFVMTGMVIDEEGNN
+161 TFIMTGVAIDKTDENN
-176 IIQIPG
+176 SEWVQIPG
-182 SESGTSTLSGC
+182 SESGKVQLNC
-193 ELRFER
+193 RLRFER
-199 TDAKIEFIVKTEPA
+199 TDAKVKFVVNAEVPEDKI
-213 NNSWKNFSF
+213 NLWEHFSF
-222 QPNSWRVH
+222 QPKEWRVC
-230 KVPAQVLVLKD
+230 KVPAQALVIRDAK
-241 ENGGDADGKG
+241 GGDADGEG
-251 TEYFSSREVNFEV
+251 AEYFSSRAVNFEE
-264 INRDAATASYT
+264 ITRDPLTASYQ

-286 KKQPREAIPDNLNK
+286 KKSPKMNISEPGTEAEQ
-300 DAAYALRDK
+300 YALRDK

-362 VEADV
+362 VEAYV

-377 GNPNDYDTDR
+377 GDPNDYDTDR

-448 SEIPDGQT
+448 SDIPDGQT

-501 YGVDDDKYVKYPGDQ
+501 YGVANDKFVKYPGDQ
-516 NYDDPRIDDGTD
+516 NYDDPRPEAVND
-528 NQPPGSSY
+528 NQLPGTNEHGLY
-536 GYNGDYSNAHLL
+536 GKGWENARLL
-548 DVQQFVE
+548 DVKQFVE
-555 RINEMKQEMKQDPYK
+555 RINGMKKAGK
-570 PTTVAVTVFIDEY
+570 TGTVAVTVFIDEY

-647 NNPDLTS
+647 NNPDLTN
-654 GNTIDGR
+654 GKTINGR

-669 IMETGRLETGGSEI
+669 VMETGRLETGGDKI
-683 ANGDSRSNGRRNT
+683 SNGSSRNNGRLNT
-696 LRCMLGQSYNRT
+696 LRCMLGTNYNNNES
-708 LKWSEVLNTSHHYAM
+708 LHWSDVLNTSDHYAM
-723 NDGYKNALYACLM
+723 NSDYENALYACLM

-786 PGSRDNRWHYT
+786 DNKTYWHYT
-797 TSTYINGNPGNPEV
+797 TSTYNNGNPEV

-826 QNSNG
+826 QSSNG
-831 NLYAYRC
+831 SLYAYRC

-852 PLPLYTS
+852 PLPLYTC
-859 TYIETTG
+859 TETTNG

-873 RLNPNSRREN
+873 RLTPNSRREN
-883 FESGYLPEHTDIQI
+883 FEPGYLPEHTDIQI

-902 AKFLVQGVNSDS
+902 AKFQVQGPESDY
-914 PTPEYDLES
+914 PEPDYRYIAWEVKTDFANDL
-923 PARPNYGYLYFTNE
+923 
-937 QTWEMCRQYEAN
+937 TWEEC
-949 LQAGY
+949 LQHEERSGALSSGY

-969 PDEAWKLYE
+969 PESAWKT
-978 KRWSFGL
+978 
-985 ISYTYTKK
+985 YTYGSRRSK
-993 AMYMCKTQF
+993 AMYMCKTEF
-1002 SRAGESPFNEHGE
+1002 SRAGKDHFGAN
-1015 IRLSFRMNADNKSI
+1015 RRSFRMNANDKSI
-1029 GLLNDARTEGGYIRA
+1029 GLLNDATSDRGYIRA
-1044 VKDVRQ
+1044 VKDVR

>member
-1 MKIRNLILPAV
+1 MKTKNLILPVVA
-12 LLLFSLYSCEVEE
+12 LLFSLAACEVEE
-25 PFSKRSEIE
+25 PFSKRTEVV
-34 EGLPVKVLVPFR
+34 EGLPVTVTIPFA
-46 TQPGVV
+46 TKAKAVV
-52 ITRADQGAELE
+52 TRAAQDEDLE

-68 AYLIVFD
+68 AYLLIFD
-75 EVGNKIGSKFC
+75 EAGNKIGYRYC
-86 TEGNGM
+86 TQGDGM
-92 EPKTGSTGTLEINT
+92 DQVSDSTGTLETNA

-111 AYIVGIANL
+111 ARIVGIANL
-120 NDGTV
+120 NDGSTS
-125 GTAYDI
+125 TAYDL
-131 TPDMLEQIT
+131 TPAMLDAIT

-145 CSLQVKL
+145 CSLQMKL
-152 SERGVQRGS
+152 SERSVQRGS
-161 TFVMTGMVIDEEGNN
+161 TFIMTGVAIDKTDENN
-176 IIQIPG
+176 SEWVQIPG
-182 SESGTSTLSGC
+182 SESGKVQLNC
-193 ELRFER
+193 RLRFER
-199 TDAKIEFIVKTEPA
+199 TDAKVKFVVTTNKKE
-213 NNSWKNFSF
+213 SFWEYFSF
-222 QPNSWRVH
+222 QPKEWRVC
-230 KVPAQVLVLKD
+230 KVPAQALVIRDAK
-241 ENGGDADGKG
+241 GGDADGEG
-251 TEYFSSREVNFEV
+251 TEYFSSRAVNFEE
-264 INRDAATASYT
+264 ITRDPLTASYQ

-286 KKQPREAIPDNLNK
+286 KKSPKMNISEQGTEAEQ
-300 DAAYALRDK
+300 YALRDK

-349 YEYTGPNDGQRYY
+349 YEYTGLNDGQRYY

-377 GNPNDYDTDR
+377 GDPNDYDTDR
-387 NCNYTYTVTVR
+387 NCNYTYTVTVK

-427 SRAGVY
+427 SRAGIY

-501 YGVDDDKYVKYPGDQ
+501 YGVEPNEYVKYPGDQ
-516 NYDDPRIDDGTD
+516 NYDDPHPEAVND
-528 NQPPGSSY
+528 NQRPGTNEHGLY
-536 GYNGDYSNAHLL
+536 GEGWENARLL
-548 DVQQFVE
+548 DVQQFVK
-555 RINEMKQEMKQDPYK
+555 RINGMKKAGE
-570 PTTVAVTVFIDEY
+570 TGTVAVTVFIDEY
-583 VYYRDPVTYTEDLSL
+583 VYYRNPVTYVEDLSL

-609 MYIFIVPGDSKYSP
+609 MYLFIVPGESKYSP

-638 KSLRTIYDV
+638 KSLRTVYNVDH
-647 NNPDLTS
+647 PDLAQDPDQ
-654 GNTIDGR
+654 NDNY

-669 IMETGRLETGGSEI
+669 IMETGRLETGGSAI

-696 LRCMLGQSYNRT
+696 LRCMLGPNYNRT
-708 LKWSEVLNTSHHYAM
+708 LRWSDVLNTSDHYAM
-723 NDGYKNALYACLM
+723 DSDYENALYACLM

-786 PGSRDNRWHYT
+786 EDNKTYWHYT
-797 TSTYINGNPGNPEV
+797 TSTYNNGNPEV

-826 QNSNG
+826 QSNNG
-831 NLYAYRC
+831 SLYAYRC
-838 VRNLGIALDNPDTE
+838 VRNLGISIDDPNTE
-852 PLPLYTS
+852 PLPLYT
-859 TYIETTG
+859 YQTTNG
-866 EYLIDVT
+866 EYLIDAT
-873 RLNPNSRREN
+873 RLSVKSRREN
-883 FESGYLPEHTDIQI
+883 FEAGYLPEHTDIQI

-902 AKFLVQGVNSDS
+902 AKFKVQGVNSDS
-914 PTPEYDLES
+914 PTPD
-923 PARPNYGYLYFTNE
+923 YGYIWYLAKTDFSNHL
-937 QTWEMCRQYEAN
+937 TWEECLQHEISEN
-949 LQAGY
+949 LSSGY

-969 PDEAWKLYE
+969 PESAWK
-978 KRWSFGL
+978 
-985 ISYTYTKK
+985 TYTSGLNRSK

-1002 SRAGESPFNEHGE
+1002 SRAGKDHFGAN
-1015 IRLSFRMNADNKSI
+1015 RLSFRMNANDKSI
-1029 GLLNDARTEGGYIRA
+1029 GLLNDATSDRGYIRA
-1044 VKDVRQ
+1044 VKDVR

>member
-1 MKIRNLILPAV
+1 MKTKNLILPVVA
-12 LLLFSLYSCEVEE
+12 LLFSLAACEVEE
-25 PFSKRSEIE
+25 PFSKRTEVV
-34 EGLPVKVLVPFR
+34 EGLPVTVTIPFA
-46 TQPGVV
+46 TKAKAVV
-52 ITRADQGAELE
+52 TRAAQDEDLE

-68 AYLIVFD
+68 AYLLIFD
-75 EVGNKIGSKFC
+75 EAGNKIGYRYC
-86 TEGNGM
+86 TQGDGM
-92 EPKTGSTGTLEINT
+92 NQVSDSTGTLETNA

-111 AYIVGIANL
+111 ARIVGIANL
-120 NDGTV
+120 NDGSTS
-125 GTAYDI
+125 TAYDL
-131 TPDMLEQIT
+131 TPAMLDAIT

-145 CSLQVKL
+145 CSLQMKL
-152 SERGVQRGS
+152 SERSVQRGS
-161 TFVMTGMVIDEEGNN
+161 TFIMTGVAIDKTDENN
-176 IIQIPG
+176 SEWVQIPG
-182 SESGTSTLSGC
+182 SESGKVQLNC
-193 ELRFER
+193 RLRFER
-199 TDAKIEFIVKTEPA
+199 TDAKVKFVVTTNKKE
-213 NNSWKNFSF
+213 SFWEYFSF
-222 QPNSWRVH
+222 QPKEWRVC
-230 KVPAQVLVLKD
+230 KVPAQALVIRDAK
-241 ENGGDADGKG
+241 GGDADGEG
-251 TEYFSSREVNFEV
+251 AEYFSSRAVNFEE
-264 INRDAATASYT
+264 ITRDPLTASYQ

-286 KKQPREAIPDNLNK
+286 KKSPKMNISEQGTEAEQ
-300 DAAYALRDK
+300 YALRDK

-377 GNPNDYDTDR
+377 GDPNDYDTDR

-448 SEIPDGQT
+448 SDIPDGQT

-501 YGVDDDKYVKYPGDQ
+501 YGVANDKFVKYPGDQ
-516 NYDDPRIDDGTD
+516 NYDDPRPEAVND
-528 NQPPGSSY
+528 NQRPGTNEHGLY
-536 GYNGDYSNAHLL
+536 GEGWENARLL
-548 DVQQFVE
+548 DVKQFVE
-555 RINEMKQEMKQDPYK
+555 RINGMKKAGE
-570 PTTVAVTVFIDEY
+570 TGTVAVTVFIDEY
-583 VYYRDPVTYTEDLSL
+583 VYYRDPVTYTEALSL

-647 NNPDLTS
+647 NNPDLTN

-669 IMETGRLETGGSEI
+669 VMETGRLETGGNKI
-683 ANGDSRSNGRRNT
+683 SNGSSRNNGRLNT
-696 LRCMLGQSYNRT
+696 LRCMLGTNYNNNESLHWSY
-708 LKWSEVLNTSHHYAM
+708 VLNTSDHYAM
-723 NDGYKNALYACLM
+723 NRGYENALYACLM

-786 PGSRDNRWHYT
+786 DNKTYWHYT
-797 TSTYINGNPGNPEV
+797 TSTYNNGNPEV

-826 QNSNG
+826 QSSNG
-831 NLYAYRC
+831 SLYAYRC
-838 VRNLGIALDNPDTE
+838 VRNLGITLDNPDTE
-852 PLPLYTS
+852 PLPLYTC
-859 TYIETTG
+859 TETTNG

-873 RLNPNSRREN
+873 RLTPNSRREN
-883 FESGYLPEHTDIQI
+883 FEPGYLPEHTDIQI

-902 AKFLVQGVNSDS
+902 AKFQVQGAGSDI
-914 PTPEYDLES
+914 PAPKYEIEYYGPLDYGLE
-923 PARPNYGYLYFTNE
+923 FTNE
-937 QTWEMCRQYEAN
+937 QTWEECLQYEDGGR
-949 LQAGY
+949 LTVGY
-954 RMPNLRELLIMLNTL
+954 RLPNQRELLIMLNIL
-969 PDEAWKLYE
+969 PDKAW
-978 KRWSFGL
+978 R
-985 ISYTYTKK
+985 SYQESNWYDTYSKK

-1002 SRAGESPFNEHGE
+1002 SRAGQDHFASN
-1015 IRLSFRMNADNKSI
+1015 RLSFRMNAQDKSI
-1029 GLLNDARTEGGYIRA
+1029 GLLNNAYSEGGYIRA
-1044 VKDVRQ
+1044 VKDVR

>member
-1 MKIRNLILPAV
+1 MKTKNLILPVVA
-12 LLLFSLYSCEVEE
+12 LLFSLAACEVEE
-25 PFSKRSEIE
+25 PFSKRTEVV
-34 EGLPVKVLVPFR
+34 EGLPVTVTIPFA
-46 TQPGVV
+46 TKAKAVV
-52 ITRADQGAELE
+52 TRAAQDEDLE

-68 AYLIVFD
+68 AYLLIFD
-75 EVGNKIGSKFC
+75 EAGNKIGGRYC
-86 TEGNGM
+86 TQGDGM
-92 EPKTGSTGTLEINT
+92 NQVSDSTGTLETNA

-111 AYIVGIANL
+111 ARIVGIANL
-120 NDGTV
+120 NDGSTS
-125 GTAYDI
+125 TAYDL
-131 TPDMLEQIT
+131 TPAMLDAIT

-145 CSLQVKL
+145 CSLQMKL
-152 SERGVQRGS
+152 SERSVQRGS
-161 TFVMTGMVIDEEGNN
+161 TFIMTGVAIDKTDENN
-176 IIQIPG
+176 SEWVQIPG
-182 SESGTSTLSGC
+182 SESGKVQLNC
-193 ELRFER
+193 RLRFER
-199 TDAKIEFIVKTEPA
+199 TDAKVKFVVTTNKKE
-213 NNSWKNFSF
+213 SFWEYFSF
-222 QPNSWRVH
+222 QPKEWRVC
-230 KVPAQVLVLKD
+230 KVPAQALVIRDAK
-241 ENGGDADGKG
+241 GGDADGEG
-251 TEYFSSREVNFEV
+251 TEYFSSRAVNFEE
-264 INRDAATASYT
+264 ITRDPLTASYQ

-286 KKQPREAIPDNLNK
+286 KKSPKMNISEQGTEAEQ
-300 DAAYALRDK
+300 YALRDK

-349 YEYTGPNDGQRYY
+349 YEYTEPNDGQRYY

-377 GNPNDYDTDR
+377 GDPNDYDTDR

-448 SEIPDGQT
+448 SDIPDGQT

-479 NAPDNLSGI
+479 NAPDNFSGI

-501 YGVDDDKYVKYPGDQ
+501 YGVANDKFVKYPGDQ
-516 NYDDPRIDDGTD
+516 NYNDLRPEAVND
-528 NQPPGSSY
+528 NQRPGTNEHGLY
-536 GYNGDYSNAHLL
+536 GEGWENARLL
-548 DVQQFVE
+548 DVQQFVK
-555 RINEMKQEMKQDPYK
+555 RINEMKKDPNK
-570 PTTVAVTVFIDEY
+570 PATVAVTVFIDEY
-583 VYYRDPVTYTEDLSL
+583 VYYRNPVTYDNELSL

-647 NNPDLTS
+647 NNPDLTN
-654 GNTIDGR
+654 GNTIDDR

-669 IMETGRLETGGSEI
+669 IMETGRLETGGSAI

-696 LRCMLGQSYNRT
+696 LRCMLGKDYNNNES
-708 LKWSEVLNTSHHYAM
+708 LHWSDVLNTSDHYAM
-723 NDGYKNALYACLM
+723 NSGYKNALYACLM
-736 RNRDLNGDNI
+736 RNRDLNGDNV

-786 PGSRDNRWHYT
+786 DNKTYWHYT
-797 TSTYINGNPGNPEV
+797 TSTYNNGNPEV

-826 QNSNG
+826 QSSNG
-831 NLYAYRC
+831 SLYAYRC
-838 VRNLGIALDNPDTE
+838 VRNLGITLDNPDTE
-852 PLPLYTS
+852 PLPLYTC
-859 TYIETTG
+859 TETTNG

-873 RLNPNSRREN
+873 RLTPNSRREN
-883 FESGYLPEHTDIQI
+883 FEPGYLPEHTDIQI

-902 AKFLVQGVNSDS
+902 AKFQVQGPESDY
-914 PTPEYDLES
+914 PEPDYRYIAWEVKTDFANDL
-923 PARPNYGYLYFTNE
+923 
-937 QTWEMCRQYEAN
+937 TWEEC
-949 LQAGY
+949 LQHEERSGALSSGY

-969 PDEAWKLYE
+969 PESAWKT
-978 KRWSFGL
+978 
-985 ISYTYTKK
+985 YTYGLRRSK
-993 AMYMCKTQF
+993 AMYMCKTEF
-1002 SRAGESPFNEHGE
+1002 SRAGKDHFGAN
-1015 IRLSFRMNADNKSI
+1015 RRSFRMNANDKSI
-1029 GLLNDARTEGGYIRA
+1029 GLLNDATSDRGYIRA
-1044 VKDVRQ
+1044 VKDVR

>member
-1 MKIRNLILPAV
+1 MKTKNLILPVVA
-12 LLLFSLYSCEVEE
+12 LLFSLAACEVEE
-25 PFSKRSEIE
+25 PFSKRTEVV
-34 EGLPVKVLVPFR
+34 EGLPVTVTIPFA
-46 TQPGVV
+46 TKAKAVV
-52 ITRADQGAELE
+52 TRAAQDKDLE

-68 AYLIVFD
+68 AYLLIFD
-75 EVGNKIGSKFC
+75 EAGNKIGYRYC
-86 TEGNGM
+86 TQGNGM
-92 EPKTGSTGTLEINT
+92 NQVSDSTGTLETNA

-111 AYIVGIANL
+111 ARIVGIANL
-120 NDGTV
+120 NDGSTS
-125 GTAYDI
+125 TAYDL
-131 TPDMLEQIT
+131 TPAMLDAIT

-145 CSLQVKL
+145 CSLQMKL
-152 SERGVQRGS
+152 SERSVQRGS
-161 TFVMTGMVIDEEGNN
+161 TFIMTGVAIDKTDENN
-176 IIQIPG
+176 SEWVQIPG
-182 SESGTSTLSGC
+182 SESGKVQLNC
-193 ELRFER
+193 RLRFER
-199 TDAKIEFIVKTEPA
+199 TDAKVKFVVNAEVPEDKI
-213 NNSWKNFSF
+213 NLWEYFSF
-222 QPNSWRVH
+222 QPKEWRVC
-230 KVPAQVLVLKD
+230 KVPAQALVIRDAK
-241 ENGGDADGKG
+241 GGDADGEG
-251 TEYFSSREVNFEV
+251 AEYFSSRAVNFEE
-264 INRDAATASYT
+264 ITRDPRTASYQ

-286 KKQPREAIPDNLNK
+286 KKSPKMNISEQGTEAK
-300 DAAYALRDK
+300 QYALRDK

-349 YEYTGPNDGQRYY
+349 YEYTGPHDGQRYY

-377 GNPNDYDTDR
+377 GDPNDYDTDR

-415 EVRPGAEGDVIY
+415 EVRPGAEGDIIY
-427 SRAGVY
+427 SRAGIY

-501 YGVDDDKYVKYPGDQ
+501 YGVANDKFVKYPGDQ
-516 NYDDPRIDDGTD
+516 NYDDPRPEAVND
-528 NQPPGSSY
+528 NQQPGTNEHGLY
-536 GYNGDYSNAHLL
+536 GEGWENARLL
-548 DVQQFVE
+548 DVKQFVE
-555 RINEMKQEMKQDPYK
+555 RINGMKKAGE
-570 PTTVAVTVFIDEY
+570 TGTVAVTVFIDEY

-638 KSLRTIYDV
+638 KSLRTVYNVDH
-647 NNPDLTS
+647 PDLAKDP
-654 GNTIDGR
+654 DGDDR
-661 QGLWGLES
+661 YQGLWGLES
-669 IMETGRLETGGSEI
+669 IMETGRLETGGSAI

-696 LRCMLGQSYNRT
+696 LRCMLGPNYTDELHWSY
-708 LKWSEVLNTSHHYAM
+708 VLNTSDHYAM
-723 NDGYKNALYACLM
+723 NRGYENALYACLM

-786 PGSRDNRWHYT
+786 DNNTYWHYT
-797 TSTYINGNPGNPEV
+797 TSTYNNGNPEV

-826 QNSNG
+826 QSSNG
-831 NLYAYRC
+831 SLYAYRC
-838 VRNLGIALDNPDTE
+838 VRNLGITLDNPDTE
-852 PLPLYTS
+852 PLPLYTC
-859 TYIETTG
+859 TETTNG

-873 RLNPNSRREN
+873 RLTPNSRREN
-883 FESGYLPEHTDIQI
+883 FEPGYLPEHTDIQI

-902 AKFLVQGVNSDS
+902 AKFQVQGAGSDFPAPKYDVQMTGWEGLS
-914 PTPEYDLES
+914 PVYDLVF
-923 PARPNYGYLYFTNE
+923 NNE
-937 QTWEMCRQYEAN
+937 QTWEECLQYEDGGS
-949 LQAGY
+949 LTVGY
-954 RMPNLRELLIMLNTL
+954 RLPNQRELLIMLNIL
-969 PDEAWKLYE
+969 PDKAW
-978 KRWSFGL
+978 R
-985 ISYTYTKK
+985 SYQESHWTGTKSKK
-993 AMYMCKTQF
+993 AMYMCKTRF
-1002 SRAGESPFNEHGE
+1002 SRAGKDHFGAN
-1015 IRLSFRMNADNKSI
+1015 RLSFRMNANDKSI
-1029 GLLNDARTEGGYIRA
+1029 GLLNDATSDRGYIRA
-1044 VKDVRQ
+1044 VKDVR

>member
-1 MKIRNLILPAV
+1 MKTKNLILPVVA
-12 LLLFSLYSCEVEE
+12 LLFSLAACEVEE
-25 PFSKRSEIE
+25 PFSKRTEVV
-34 EGLPVKVLVPFR
+34 EGLPVTVTIPFA
-46 TQPGVV
+46 TKAKAVV
-52 ITRADQGAELE
+52 TRAAQDEDLE

-68 AYLIVFD
+68 AYLLIFD
-75 EVGNKIGSKFC
+75 EAGNKIGGRYC
-86 TEGNGM
+86 TQGDGM
-92 EPKTGSTGTLEINT
+92 NQVSDSIGTLETNA

-111 AYIVGIANL
+111 ARIVGIANL
-120 NDGTV
+120 NDGSTS
-125 GTAYDI
+125 TAYDL
-131 TPDMLEQIT
+131 TPAMLDAIT

-145 CSLQVKL
+145 CSLQMKL
-152 SERGVQRGS
+152 SERSVQRGS
-161 TFVMTGMVIDEEGNN
+161 TFIMTGVAIDKTDENN
-176 IIQIPG
+176 SEWVQIPG
-182 SESGTSTLSGC
+182 SESGKVQLNC
-193 ELRFER
+193 RLRFER
-199 TDAKIEFIVKTEPA
+199 TDAKVKFVVTTNKKE
-213 NNSWKNFSF
+213 NFWEYFSF
-222 QPNSWRVH
+222 QPKEWRVC
-230 KVPAQVLVLKD
+230 KVPAQALVIRDAK
-241 ENGGDADGKG
+241 GGDADGEG
-251 TEYFSSREVNFEV
+251 TEYFSSRAVNFEE
-264 INRDAATASYT
+264 ITRDPLTASYQ

-286 KKQPREAIPDNLNK
+286 KKSPKMNIPDQGTE
-300 DAAYALRDK
+300 AEQYALRDK

-448 SEIPDGQT
+448 SDIPDGQT

-479 NAPDNLSGI
+479 NAPKNFSGI

-501 YGVDDDKYVKYPGDQ
+501 YGVANNKFVKYPGDQ
-516 NYDDPRIDDGTD
+516 NYDDPEAVND
-528 NQPPGSSY
+528 NQRPGTNEHGLY
-536 GYNGDYSNAHLL
+536 GEGWENAHLL
-548 DVQQFVE
+548 DVQQFVD
-555 RINEMKQEMKQDPYK
+555 RINQMKAEGE
-570 PTTVAVTVFIDEY
+570 TGTVAVTVFIDEY

-647 NNPDLTS
+647 NNPDLTN
-654 GNTIDGR
+654 GNTINGR

-669 IMETGRLETGGSEI
+669 VMETGRLETGGDKI
-683 ANGDSRSNGRRNT
+683 SNGSSRNNGRLNT
-696 LRCMLGQSYNRT
+696 LRCMLGTDYNNNKS
-708 LKWSEVLNTSHHYAM
+708 LHWSDVLNTYDHYAM
-723 NDGYKNALYACLM
+723 NSGYENALYACLM

-772 DREAWLYPENPADR
+772 DREAWLYPENAADR
-786 PGSRDNRWHYT
+786 DNNTIWHYT
-797 TSTYINGNPGNPEV
+797 TSTYNNDNPEV

-826 QNSNG
+826 QSING
-831 NLYAYRC
+831 PLYAYRC

-852 PLPLYTS
+852 PLPLYTC
-859 TYIETTG
+859 TETTNG

-873 RLNPNSRREN
+873 RLTPNSRREN
-883 FESGYLPEHTDIQI
+883 FEPGYLPEHTDIQI

-902 AKFLVQGVNSDS
+902 AKFQVQGVNSDS

-978 KRWSFGL
+978 ERWSFGL

-1044 VKDVRQ
+1044 VKDVR

>member
-1 MKIRNLILPAV
+1 MKTKNLILPVVA
-12 LLLFSLYSCEVEE
+12 LLFSLAACEVEE
-25 PFSKRSEIE
+25 PFSKRTEVV
-34 EGLPVKVLVPFR
+34 EGLPVTVTIPFA
-46 TQPGVV
+46 TKAKAVV
-52 ITRADQGAELE
+52 TRAAQDEDLE

-68 AYLIVFD
+68 AYLLIFD
-75 EVGNKIGSKFC
+75 EAGNKIGGRYC
-86 TEGNGM
+86 TQGDGM
-92 EPKTGSTGTLEINT
+92 NQVSDSTGTLETNA

-111 AYIVGIANL
+111 ARIVGIANL
-120 NDGTV
+120 NDGSTS
-125 GTAYDI
+125 TAYDL
-131 TPDMLEQIT
+131 TPAMLDAIT

-145 CSLQVKL
+145 CSLQMKL
-152 SERGVQRGS
+152 SERSVQRGS
-161 TFVMTGMVIDEEGNN
+161 TFIMTGVAIDKTDENN
-176 IIQIPG
+176 SEWVQIPG
-182 SESGTSTLSGC
+182 SESGKVQLNC
-193 ELRFER
+193 RLRFER
-199 TDAKIEFIVKTEPA
+199 TDAKVKFVVTTNKKE
-213 NNSWKNFSF
+213 SFWEYFSF
-222 QPNSWRVH
+222 QPKEWRVC
-230 KVPAQVLVLKD
+230 KVPAQALVIRDAK
-241 ENGGDADGKG
+241 GGDADGEG
-251 TEYFSSREVNFEV
+251 TEYFSSRAVNFEE
-264 INRDAATASYT
+264 ITRDPLTASYQ

-286 KKQPREAIPDNLNK
+286 KKSPKMNISEQGTEAEQ
-300 DAAYALRDK
+300 YALRDK

-349 YEYTGPNDGQRYY
+349 YEYTRPNDRQRYY

-377 GNPNDYDTDR
+377 GDPNDYDTDR

-448 SEIPDGQT
+448 SDIPDGQT

-479 NAPDNLSGI
+479 NAPDNFSGI

-501 YGVDDDKYVKYPGDQ
+501 YGVANDKFVKYPGDQ
-516 NYDDPRIDDGTD
+516 NYNDLRPEAVND
-528 NQPPGSSY
+528 NQRPGTNEHGLY
-536 GYNGDYSNAHLL
+536 GEGWENARLL
-548 DVQQFVE
+548 DVQQFVK
-555 RINEMKQEMKQDPYK
+555 RINEMKKDPNK
-570 PTTVAVTVFIDEY
+570 PATVAVTVFIDEY
-583 VYYRDPVTYTEDLSL
+583 VYYRNPVTYDNELSL

-647 NNPDLTS
+647 NNPDLTN
-654 GNTIDGR
+654 GNTIDDR

-669 IMETGRLETGGSEI
+669 IMETGRLETGGSAI

-696 LRCMLGQSYNRT
+696 LRCMLGKDYNNNES
-708 LKWSEVLNTSHHYAM
+708 LHWSDVLNTSDHYAM
-723 NDGYKNALYACLM
+723 NSGYKNALYACLM
-736 RNRDLNGDNI
+736 RNRDLNGDNV

-786 PGSRDNRWHYT
+786 DNKTYWHYT
-797 TSTYINGNPGNPEV
+797 TSTYNNGNPEV

-826 QNSNG
+826 QSSNG
-831 NLYAYRC
+831 SLYAYRC
-838 VRNLGIALDNPDTE
+838 VRNLGITLDNPDTE
-852 PLPLYTS
+852 PLPLYTC
-859 TYIETTG
+859 TETTNG

-873 RLNPNSRREN
+873 RLTPNSRREN
-883 FESGYLPEHTDIQI
+883 FEPGYLPEHTDIQI

-902 AKFLVQGVNSDS
+902 ARFQVQGADSDF
-914 PTPEYDLES
+914 PTPEYEIEYYGPLDYGLE
-923 PARPNYGYLYFTNE
+923 FTNE
-937 QTWEMCRQYEAN
+937 QTWEECLQYEDRGS
-949 LQAGY
+949 LTAGY
-954 RMPNLRELLIMLNTL
+954 RLPNQRELLIMLNIL
-969 PDEAWKLYE
+969 PEDKAW
-978 KRWSFGL
+978 R
-985 ISYTYTKK
+985 SYQESHWTGTKSKK
-993 AMYMCKTQF
+993 AMYMCKTRF
-1002 SRAGESPFNEHGE
+1002 SRAGKDHFGAN
-1015 IRLSFRMNADNKSI
+1015 RRSFRMNANDKSI
-1029 GLLNDARTEGGYIRA
+1029 GLLNDATSDRGYIRA
-1044 VKDVRQ
+1044 VKDVR

>member
-1 MKIRNLILPAV
+1 MKTKNLILPVVA
-12 LLLFSLYSCEVEE
+12 LLFSLAACEVEE
-25 PFSKRSEIE
+25 PFSKRTEVV
-34 EGLPVKVLVPFR
+34 EGLPVTVTIPFA
-46 TQPGVV
+46 TKAKAVV
-52 ITRADQGAELE
+52 TRAAQDEDLE

-68 AYLIVFD
+68 AYLLIFD
-75 EVGNKIGSKFC
+75 EAGNKIGYRYC
-86 TEGNGM
+86 TQGDGM
-92 EPKTGSTGTLEINT
+92 DQVSDSTGTLETNA

-111 AYIVGIANL
+111 ARIVGIANL
-120 NDGTV
+120 NDGSTS
-125 GTAYDI
+125 TAYDL
-131 TPDMLEQIT
+131 TPAMLDAIT

-145 CSLQVKL
+145 CSLQMKL
-152 SERGVQRGS
+152 SERSVQRGS
-161 TFVMTGMVIDEEGNN
+161 TFIMTGVAIDKTDENN
-176 IIQIPG
+176 SEWVQIPG
-182 SESGTSTLSGC
+182 SESGKVQLNC
-193 ELRFER
+193 RLRFER
-199 TDAKIEFIVKTEPA
+199 TDAKVKFVVTTNKKE
-213 NNSWKNFSF
+213 SFWEYFSF
-222 QPNSWRVH
+222 QPKEWRVC
-230 KVPAQVLVLKD
+230 KVPAQALVIRDAK
-241 ENGGDADGKG
+241 GGDADGEG
-251 TEYFSSREVNFEV
+251 TEYFSSRAVNFEE
-264 INRDAATASYT
+264 ITRDPLTASYQ

-286 KKQPREAIPDNLNK
+286 KKSPKMNISEQGTEAEQ
-300 DAAYALRDK
+300 YALRDK

-349 YEYTGPNDGQRYY
+349 YEYTGLNDGQRYY

-377 GNPNDYDTDR
+377 GDPNDYDTDR
-387 NCNYTYTVTVR
+387 NCNYTYTVTVK

-427 SRAGVY
+427 SRAGIY

-501 YGVDDDKYVKYPGDQ
+501 YGVEPNEYVKYPGDQ
-516 NYDDPRIDDGTD
+516 NYDDPHPEAVND
-528 NQPPGSSY
+528 NQRPGTNEHGLY
-536 GYNGDYSNAHLL
+536 GEGWENARLL
-548 DVQQFVE
+548 DVQQFVK
-555 RINEMKQEMKQDPYK
+555 RINGMKKAGE
-570 PTTVAVTVFIDEY
+570 TGTVAVTVFIDEY

-638 KSLRTIYDV
+638 KSLRTVYNVDH
-647 NNPDLTS
+647 PDLADPNPGDS
-654 GNTIDGR
+654 Y

-669 IMETGRLETGGSEI
+669 IMETGRLETGDDAIE
-683 ANGDSRSNGRRNT
+683 NGDSRSNGRRNT
-696 LRCMLGQSYNRT
+696 LRCMLGPNYNNV
-708 LKWSEVLNTSHHYAM
+708 LHWSDVLNTSDHYAM
-723 NDGYKNALYACLM
+723 NSGYENALYACLM
-736 RNRDLNGDNI
+736 RNRDLNGDNV

-786 PGSRDNRWHYT
+786 DNKTYWHYT
-797 TSTYINGNPGNPEV
+797 TSTYNNDNPEV

-826 QNSNG
+826 QSSNG
-831 NLYAYRC
+831 SLYAYKC
-838 VRNLGIALDNPDTE
+838 VRNLGITLDNPDTE
-852 PLPLYTS
+852 PLPLYTY
-859 TYIETTG
+859 TETTNG

-873 RLNPNSRREN
+873 RLTPNSRREN
-883 FESGYLPEHTDIQI
+883 FEQGYLPEHTDIQI

-902 AKFLVQGVNSDS
+902 AKFQVQGAND
-914 PTPEYDLES
+914 DH
-923 PARPNYGYLYFTNE
+923 YLRE
-937 QTWEMCRQYEAN
+937 DRGWLWEDWYIVEMDFNRCIQEEDNGALDN
-949 LQAGY
+949 GY
-954 RMPNLRELLIMLNTL
+954 RMPNQRELLIMMNVL
-969 PDEAWKLYE
+969 PREAWKNYNE
-978 KRWSFGL
+978 NHYRGYGF
-985 ISYTYTKK
+985 
-993 AMYMCKTQF
+993 YMCKTKF
-1002 SRAGESPFNEHGE
+1002 SRAGVHPYESSRNT
-1015 IRLSFRMNADNKSI
+1015 FRMNANNLSI
-1029 GLLNDARTEGGYIRA
+1029 GVVNENSDRTGFIRA

>member
-1 MKIRNLILPAV
+1 MKTKNLILPVVA
-12 LLLFSLYSCEVEE
+12 LLFSLAACEVEE
-25 PFSKRSEIE
+25 PFSKRTEVV
-34 EGLPVKVLVPFR
+34 EGLPVTVTIPFA
-46 TQPGVV
+46 TKAKAVV
-52 ITRADQGAELE
+52 TRAAQDEDLE

-68 AYLIVFD
+68 AYLLIFD
-75 EVGNKIGSKFC
+75 EAGNKIGGRYC
-86 TEGNGM
+86 TQGDGM
-92 EPKTGSTGTLEINT
+92 NQVSDSTGTLETNA

-111 AYIVGIANL
+111 ARIVGIANL
-120 NDGTV
+120 NDGSTS
-125 GTAYDI
+125 TAYDL
-131 TPDMLEQIT
+131 TPAMLDAIT

-145 CSLQVKL
+145 CSLQMKL
-152 SERGVQRGS
+152 SERSVQRGS
-161 TFVMTGMVIDEEGNN
+161 TFIMTGVAIDKTDENN
-176 IIQIPG
+176 SEWVQIPG
-182 SESGTSTLSGC
+182 SESGKVQLNC
-193 ELRFER
+193 RLRFER
-199 TDAKIEFIVKTEPA
+199 TDAKVKFVVTTNKKE
-213 NNSWKNFSF
+213 SFWENFSF
-222 QPNSWRVH
+222 QPKEWRVC
-230 KVPAQVLVLKD
+230 KVPAQALVIRDAK
-241 ENGGDADGKG
+241 GGDADGEG
-251 TEYFSSREVNFEV
+251 TEYFSSRAVNFEE
-264 INRDAATASYT
+264 ITRDPRTASYQ

-286 KKQPREAIPDNLNK
+286 KKSPKMNISEQGTEAK
-300 DAAYALRDK
+300 QYALRDK

-349 YEYTGPNDGQRYY
+349 YEYTGHNDGQRYY

-377 GNPNDYDTDR
+377 GDPNDYDTDR

-448 SEIPDGQT
+448 SDIPDGQT

-501 YGVDDDKYVKYPGDQ
+501 YGVANDKFVKYPGDQ
-516 NYDDPRIDDGTD
+516 NYDDPRPEAVND
-528 NQPPGSSY
+528 NQQPGTNEHGLY
-536 GYNGDYSNAHLL
+536 GEGWENARLL
-548 DVQQFVE
+548 DVKQFVE
-555 RINEMKQEMKQDPYK
+555 RINRMKKAGETD
-570 PTTVAVTVFIDEY
+570 TVAVTVFIDEY

-609 MYIFIVPGDSKYSP
+609 MYLFIVPGESKYSP

-647 NNPDLTS
+647 NNPDLTN
-654 GNTIDGR
+654 GNTINGR

-669 IMETGRLETGGSEI
+669 VMETGRLETGGDKI
-683 ANGDSRSNGRRNT
+683 SNGSSRNNGRLNT
-696 LRCMLGQSYNRT
+696 LRCMLGTNYNNNESLHWSY
-708 LKWSEVLNTSHHYAM
+708 VLNTSDHYAM
-723 NDGYKNALYACLM
+723 NRGYENALYACLM

-786 PGSRDNRWHYT
+786 DNKTYWHYT
-797 TSTYINGNPGNPEV
+797 TSTYNNGNPEV

-826 QNSNG
+826 QSSNG
-831 NLYAYRC
+831 SLYAYRC
-838 VRNLGIALDNPDTE
+838 VRNLGITLDNPDTE
-852 PLPLYTS
+852 PLPLYTC
-859 TYIETTG
+859 TETTNG

-873 RLNPNSRREN
+873 RLTPNSRREN
-883 FESGYLPEHTDIQI
+883 FEPGYLPEHTDIQI

-902 AKFLVQGVNSDS
+902 AKFQVQGAGRDF
-914 PTPEYDLES
+914 PTPTYRVRDRELV
-923 PARPNYGYLYFTNE
+923 FTNE
-937 QTWEMCRQYEAN
+937 QTWEECLQYEDGGS
-949 LQAGY
+949 LPEGY
-954 RMPNLRELLIMLNTL
+954 RMPNQRELLIMLNTL
-969 PDEAWKLYE
+969 PDNAWKSYE
-978 KRWSFGL
+978 ETQGVIWPT
-985 ISYTYTKK
+985 TYRKK

-1002 SRAGESPFNEHGE
+1002 SRAGKDHFGAN
-1015 IRLSFRMNADNKSI
+1015 RLSFRMNANDKSI
-1029 GLLNDARTEGGYIRA
+1029 GLLNDATSDKGYIRA
-1044 VKDVRQ
+1044 VKDVR

>member
-1 MKIRNLILPAV
+1 MKTKNLILPVVA
-12 LLLFSLYSCEVEE
+12 LLFSLAACEVEE
-25 PFSKRSEIE
+25 PFSKRTEVV
-34 EGLPVKVLVPFR
+34 EGLPVTVTIPFA
-46 TQPGVV
+46 TKAKAVV
-52 ITRADQGAELE
+52 TRAAQDKELE

-68 AYLIVFD
+68 AYLLIFD
-75 EVGNKIGSKFC
+75 EAGNKIGYRYC
-86 TEGNGM
+86 TQGDGM
-92 EPKTGSTGTLEINT
+92 NQVSDSTGTLETNA

-111 AYIVGIANL
+111 ARILGIANL
-120 NDGTV
+120 NDGSTS
-125 GTAYDI
+125 TAYDL
-131 TPDMLEQIT
+131 TPAMLDAIT

-145 CSLQVKL
+145 CSLQMKL
-152 SERGVQRGS
+152 SERSVQRGS
-161 TFVMTGMVIDEEGNN
+161 TFIMTGVAIDKTDENN
-176 IIQIPG
+176 SEWVQIPG
-182 SESGTSTLSGC
+182 SESGKVQLNC
-193 ELRFER
+193 RLRFER
-199 TDAKIEFIVKTEPA
+199 TDAKVKFVVNAEVPEDKI
-213 NNSWKNFSF
+213 NLWEHFSF
-222 QPNSWRVH
+222 QPKEWRVC
-230 KVPAQVLVLKD
+230 KVPAQALVIRDAK
-241 ENGGDADGKG
+241 GGDADGEG
-251 TEYFSSREVNFEV
+251 TEYFSSRAVNFEE
-264 INRDAATASYT
+264 ITRDPLTASYQ

-286 KKQPREAIPDNLNK
+286 KKSPKVDISEQGTEAEQ
-300 DAAYALRDK
+300 YALRDK

-377 GNPNDYDTDR
+377 GDPNDYDTDR

-448 SEIPDGQT
+448 SDIPDGQT

-501 YGVDDDKYVKYPGDQ
+501 YGVANDKFVKYPGDQ
-516 NYDDPRIDDGTD
+516 NYDDPRPEAVND
-528 NQPPGSSY
+528 NQRPGTNEHGLY
-536 GYNGDYSNAHLL
+536 GEGWENARLL
-548 DVQQFVE
+548 DVKQFVE
-555 RINEMKQEMKQDPYK
+555 RINGMKKAGE
-570 PTTVAVTVFIDEY
+570 TGTVAVTVFIDEY
-583 VYYRDPVTYTEDLSL
+583 VYYRDPVTYTEALSL

-638 KSLRTIYDV
+638 KSLRTIYNVD
-647 NNPDLTS
+647 NPDLEHDP
-654 GNTIDGR
+654 NPNDNY

-669 IMETGRLETGGSEI
+669 IMETGRLETGGSDI
-683 ANGDSRSNGRRNT
+683 DNGDSRSNGRLNT
-696 LRCMLGQSYNRT
+696 LRCMLGPNYNRI
-708 LKWSEVLNTSHHYAM
+708 LRWSDVLNTSDHYAI
-723 NDGYKNALYACLM
+723 DSDYENALYACLM

-786 PGSRDNRWHYT
+786 DNKTYWHYT
-797 TSTYINGNPGNPEV
+797 TSTYNNGNPEV

-826 QNSNG
+826 QSSNG
-831 NLYAYRC
+831 SLYAYRC
-838 VRNLGIALDNPDTE
+838 VRNLGITLDNPDTE
-852 PLPLYTS
+852 PLPLYTC
-859 TYIETTG
+859 TETTNG

-873 RLNPNSRREN
+873 RLTPNSRREN

-902 AKFLVQGVNSDS
+902 AKFQVQGADDDYYLLERWLWTNYIVEMDFNRCIQEEENGALDS
-914 PTPEYDLES
+914 
-923 PARPNYGYLYFTNE
+923 
-937 QTWEMCRQYEAN
+937 
-949 LQAGY
+949 GY
-954 RMPNLRELLIMLNTL
+954 RMPNQRELLIMMNVL
-969 PDEAWKLYE
+969 PTEAWKNYNE
-978 KRWSFGL
+978 NNYSGYGF
-985 ISYTYTKK
+985 
-993 AMYMCKTQF
+993 YMCKTKF
-1002 SRAGESPFNEHGE
+1002 SRAGVEPYPASRNT
-1015 IRLSFRMNADNKSI
+1015 FRMNANNLSI
-1029 GLLNDARTEGGYIRA
+1029 GVVNENSDRTGFIRA
-1044 VKDVRQ
+1044 VKDVR

>member
-1 MKIRNLILPAV
+1 MKTKNLILPVVA
-12 LLLFSLYSCEVEE
+12 LLFSLAACEVEE
-25 PFSKRSEIE
+25 PFSKRTEVV
-34 EGLPVKVLVPFR
+34 EGLPVTVTIPFA
-46 TQPGVV
+46 TKAKAVV
-52 ITRADQGAELE
+52 TRAAQDEDLE

-68 AYLIVFD
+68 AYLLIFD
-75 EVGNKIGSKFC
+75 EAGNKIGYRYC
-86 TEGNGM
+86 TQGDGM
-92 EPKTGSTGTLEINT
+92 DQVSDSTGTLETNA

-111 AYIVGIANL
+111 ARIVGIANL
-120 NDGTV
+120 NDGSTS
-125 GTAYDI
+125 TAYDL
-131 TPDMLEQIT
+131 TPAMLDAIT

-145 CSLQVKL
+145 CSLQMKL
-152 SERGVQRGS
+152 SERSVQRGS
-161 TFVMTGMVIDEEGNN
+161 TFIMTGVAIDKTDENN
-176 IIQIPG
+176 SEWVQIPG
-182 SESGTSTLSGC
+182 SESGKVQLNC
-193 ELRFER
+193 RLRFER
-199 TDAKIEFIVKTEPA
+199 TDAKVKFVVTTNKKE
-213 NNSWKNFSF
+213 SFWEYFSF
-222 QPNSWRVH
+222 QPKEWRVC
-230 KVPAQVLVLKD
+230 KVPAQALVIRDAK
-241 ENGGDADGKG
+241 GGDADGEG
-251 TEYFSSREVNFEV
+251 TEYFSSRAVNFEE
-264 INRDAATASYT
+264 ITRDPLTASYQ

-286 KKQPREAIPDNLNK
+286 KKSPKMNAEQ
-300 DAAYALRDK
+300 YALRDK

-377 GNPNDYDTDR
+377 GDPNDYDTDR

-448 SEIPDGQT
+448 SDIPDGQT

-501 YGVDDDKYVKYPGDQ
+501 YGVKNDKFVKYPGDQ
-516 NYDDPRIDDGTD
+516 NYDDPHPEAVND
-528 NQPPGSSY
+528 NQRPGTNEHGLY
-536 GYNGDYSNAHLL
+536 GEGWETARLL

-555 RINEMKQEMKQDPYK
+555 RINEMKNEMKQDPNK
-570 PTTVAVTVFIDEY
+570 PATVAVTVFIDEY

-609 MYIFIVPGDSKYSP
+609 MYLFIVPGESKYSP

-638 KSLRTIYDV
+638 KSLRTVYNVDH
-647 NNPDLTS
+647 PDLAQDPDQ
-654 GNTIDGR
+654 NDNY

-669 IMETGRLETGGSEI
+669 IMETGRLETGGSAI

-786 PGSRDNRWHYT
+786 EDNKTYWHYT
-797 TSTYINGNPGNPEV
+797 TSTYNNGNPEV

-826 QNSNG
+826 QSNNG
-831 NLYAYRC
+831 SLYAYRC
-838 VRNLGIALDNPDTE
+838 VRNLGISIDNPDTE
-852 PLPLYTS
+852 PLPLYTY
-859 TYIETTG
+859 TQTTDG
-866 EYLIDVT
+866 EYLIDAT
-873 RLNPNSRREN
+873 RLSVKSRREN
-883 FESGYLPEHTDIQI
+883 FEAGYLPEHTDIQI

-902 AKFLVQGVNSDS
+902 AKFQVQGVNSDS
-914 PTPEYDLES
+914 PTPD
-923 PARPNYGYLYFTNE
+923 YGYIWYLGKTDFSNHL
-937 QTWEMCRQYEAN
+937 TWEECLQHEISEN
-949 LQAGY
+949 LSSGY

-969 PDEAWKLYE
+969 PESAWK
-978 KRWSFGL
+978 
-985 ISYTYTKK
+985 TYTSGLTNRSK

-1002 SRAGESPFNEHGE
+1002 SRAGKDHFGE
-1015 IRLSFRMNADNKSI
+1015 NRRSFRMNANDKSI
-1029 GLLNDARTEGGYIRA
+1029 GLLNDATSDRGYIRA
-1044 VKDVRQ
+1044 VKDVRP